1 MIKNGQQ
8 ELELQEHQQDAYNA
22 VQKTYEQGN
31 RAAVVIP
38 TGCGKSF
45 IALKLMEDNRDKNI
59 LFLAPTIAIKNQM
72 YNYIA
77 KYIVGEEPTSE
88 RPAKK
93 IAEEHFPNLVIRSYP
108 SLLKVSDENMEK
120 YHADIIIMD
129 ELHRTGAEKW
139 GEKVNTLLE
148 KNPNA
153 KILGLTATPER
164 MDEQNVIDKL
174 FEGNIS
180 YELTLVEA
188 LRRGIL
194 KSPKYVKCDYALGEY
209 IEGLNEAIDSCSD
222 EKTKREL
229 QEKVEK
235 MRRIVEKAEG
245 IPELFKN
252 NIQKKDGKYIIF
264 CKDKEHMELLQSKVS
279 EWFGE
284 IDSEPEIYSV
294 YSGNTERKNS
304 KTIKEFEESKSE
316 HLKLLFSIDMLN
328 EGVHIEGVSGVI
340 MARPTDSRIVYL
352 QQLGR
357 ALSSDP
363 SGEQTII
370 FDLVNNYVKNNLD
383 AEVNGRDE
391 DISHGNEENTIIG
404 ENGEKSEKS
413 QPGDIDIFKI
423 QGETLK
429 FLELLEEIKEIIN
442 RSTYLK
448 NAEAILEWIKRQ
460 EKPKLPSE
468 VSENEEEKK
477 LGIAWSS
484 IRTNLIN
491 PYKEKTT
498 AEEQEKFREKYP
510 EIDDVLK
517 IIKEIKISTSTHY
530 LNAQRILEWI
540 KSQEEP
546 KMPSEESE
554 NKEERTLKR
563 ALRSIRE
570 RLIKPYEKKTT
581 DEEREEFRE
590 EHPEIDDVLKII
602 KEIKISTA
610 IYYLNAQRILEW
622 IKRQEKPKLPS
633 KHSQNEEEKK
643 LGSAL
648 DSIRTNLI
656 KSYKKKTTA
665 EEREQFKE
673 EHPEID
679 AVLEIIKE
687 IDISTSTQYLNA
699 QAIQKWIKRQEKPK
713 LPSEVSENEEE
724 KKLGLALRGI
734 RSQLIKPYM
743 EKPTAEERE
752 KFREEHPEIDDVLK
766 IIKEIKISTS
776 TQYLNAQAIQE
787 WIKRQEKPKLPSR
800 ESKNKE
806 ERTLGNA
813 LKSIRTRLIKP
824 YMEKTTN
831 EEREKFR
838 EEYPETDAVLEI
850 VSDIDIKYGTKK
862 QKELAEL
869 IKQDLE
875 KRRESD
881 EAKKLEEENG
891 VNYIKYF
898 TKRQKEL
905 VKLIKQYLEKM
916 GSLDEARKLEEQYEQ
931 LVADTKDKDKKNGVD
946 FNGE

>member
-59 LFLAPTIAIKNQM
+59 LFLAPTIAIRNQM

-93 IAEEHFPNLVIRSYP
+93 IAEEHFPNLKIRLYQT
-108 SLLKVSDENMEK
+108 LLKVSDEKMEK

-188 LRRGIL
+188 LRRRIL

-209 IEGLNEAIDSCSD
+209 IEGLKEAIDSCSD
-222 EKTKREL
+222 EKTKSEL
-229 QEKVEK
+229 QKKVEQ
-235 MRRIVEKAEG
+235 MRRIVEEAEG

-264 CKDKEHMELLQSKVS
+264 CKDKEHMELLKSKVS

-284 IDSEPEIYSV
+284 IDSEPETYSV
-294 YSGNTERKNS
+294 YSGETEKENNDNIKN
-304 KTIKEFEESKSE
+304 FETSKSE
-316 HLKLLFSIDMLN
+316 HLKLLFCVDMLN

-383 AEVNGRDE
+383 AEVNGRNE
-391 DISHGNEENTIIG
+391 DISHGNKENTIIG
-404 ENGEKSEKS
+404 EKGEKSEKS
-413 QPGDIDIFKI
+413 QSVDIDIFKI

-429 FLELLEEIKEIIN
+429 FLELLEEINGITG

-460 EKPKLPSE
+460 EKPKLPSAD
-468 VSENEEEKK
+468 SKNEEEKK
-477 LGIAWSS
+477 LRNALNS
-484 IRTNLIN
+484 IRT
-491 PYKEKTT
+491 
-498 AEEQEKFREKYP
+498 
-510 EIDDVLK
+510 
-517 IIKEIKISTSTHY
+517 H
-530 LNAQRILEWI
+530 
-540 KSQEEP
+540 
-546 KMPSEESE
+546 
-554 NKEERTLKR
+554 
-563 ALRSIRE
+563 
-570 RLIKPYEKKTT
+570 LIKPYREKTT
-581 DEEREEFRE
+581 DEEREKFRE
-590 EHPEIDDVLKII
+590 KHPEVDDVRKII
-602 KEIKISTA
+602 KEIDISTA
-610 IYYLNAQRILEW
+610 TYYLNAQRILEW
-622 IKRQEKPKLPS
+622 IKRQENPKKPS
-633 KHSQNEEEKK
+633 KLSENEEEKK
-643 LGSAL
+643 LGNAL
-648 DSIRTNLI
+648 SSIRTYLI
-656 KSYKKKTTA
+656 NPYMEKTTN
-665 EEREQFKE
+665 EEREEFREK
-673 EHPEID
+673 HPEID
-679 AVLEIIKE
+679 DVRKIIKE
-687 IDISTSTQYLNA
+687 IDISTSTHYLNA
-699 QAIQKWIKRQEKPK
+699 QAIQEWIKCQENQKKPYSK
-713 LPSEVSENEEE
+713 SKNEEE
-724 KKLGLALRGI
+724 KKLGTALQNI

-743 EKPTAEERE
+743 EKPTDEERE
-752 KFREEHPEIDDVLK
+752 QFREEH
-766 IIKEIKISTS
+766 
-776 TQYLNAQAIQE
+776 
-787 WIKRQEKPKLPSR
+787 
-800 ESKNKE
+800 
-806 ERTLGNA
+806 
-813 LKSIRTRLIKP
+813 
-824 YMEKTTN
+824 
-831 EEREKFR
+831 
-838 EEYPETDAVLEI
+838 PETDAVLEI

-869 IKQDLE
+869 IKRDLE
-875 KRRESD
+875 KRRE
-881 EAKKLEEENG
+881 
-891 VNYIKYF
+891 
-898 TKRQKEL
+898 
-905 VKLIKQYLEKM
+905 
-916 GSLDEARKLEEQYEQ
+916 LDEARKLEEQYEQ
-931 LVADTKDKDKKNGVD
+931 LVADTKDKKNGVD

>member
-1 MIKNGQQ
+1 MYKWRKHMIKNGQQ

-93 IAEEHFPNLVIRSYP
+93 IAKEHFPNLEIRLYQT
-108 SLLKVSDENMEK
+108 LLKVSDEDMEK

-188 LRRGIL
+188 LRRRIL

-209 IEGLNEAIDSCSD
+209 IEGLKEAIDSCSD
-222 EKTKREL
+222 EKTKSEL
-229 QEKVEK
+229 QKKVEQ
-235 MRRIVEKAEG
+235 MRRIVEEAEG

-284 IDSEPEIYSV
+284 IDSEPETYSV
-294 YSGNTERKNS
+294 YSGKTERKNNED
-304 KTIKEFEESKSE
+304 IKNFETSKSE
-316 HLKLLFSIDMLN
+316 HLKLLFCVDMLN
-328 EGVHIEGVSGVI
+328 EGVHIEGISGVI

-383 AEVNGRDE
+383 AEVNGRNE
-391 DISHGNEENTIIG
+391 DISHGNKENTIIG
-404 ENGEKSEKS
+404 EKGEKSEKS

-429 FLELLEEIKEIIN
+429 FLELLEEIKGITG

-448 NAEAILEWIKRQ
+448 NAEAILEWIKMQ
-460 EKPKLPSE
+460 EKPKLPSPD
-468 VSENEEEKK
+468 SKNEEEKK
-477 LGIAWSS
+477 LFNAWNSMRS
-484 IRTNLIN
+484 HLIN
-491 PYKEKTT
+491 PYK
-498 AEEQEKFREKYP
+498 
-510 EIDDVLK
+510 
-517 IIKEIKISTSTHY
+517 
-530 LNAQRILEWI
+530 
-540 KSQEEP
+540 
-546 KMPSEESE
+546 
-554 NKEERTLKR
+554 
-563 ALRSIRE
+563 
-570 RLIKPYEKKTT
+570 KKTT
-581 DEEREEFRE
+581 EEERENFRE

-602 KEIKISTA
+602 KEIDISTSTQYLNAQRILEWIKRQETPRIPSPNSKNEEEKKLGNAWVGIGKRLINPYKKKTTAEEQEKFREEHPEIDAVLEIIKEIKISTA
-610 IYYLNAQRILEW
+610 TYYLNAQRILEW
-622 IKRQEKPKLPS
+622 IKRQETPRLPS
-633 KHSQNEEEKK
+633 EYSQNEEEKK
-643 LGSAL
+643 LGNVWASMR
-648 DSIRTNLI
+648 SNLI
-656 KSYKKKTTA
+656 NPYKKKTTE

-687 IDISTSTQYLNA
+687 IKISTSAKYLNA
-699 QAIQKWIKRQEKPK
+699 QRI
-713 LPSEVSENEEE
+713 L
-724 KKLGLALRGI
+724 
-734 RSQLIKPYM
+734 
-743 EKPTAEERE
+743 
-752 KFREEHPEIDDVLK
+752 
-766 IIKEIKISTS
+766 
-776 TQYLNAQAIQE
+776 E
-787 WIKRQEKPKLPSR
+787 WIKRQEKPRIPSQH
-800 ESKNKE
+800 SKNE
-806 ERTLGNA
+806 EEKKLGVD
-813 LKSIRTRLIKP
+813 LGSVRGLIRRYRK
-824 YMEKTTN
+824 KTTE
-831 EEREKFR
+831 EEREQFR
-838 EEYPETDAVLEI
+838 EEYPEIDAVLEI

-869 IKQDLE
+869 IKRDLE
-875 KRRESD
+875 KRRE
-881 EAKKLEEENG
+881 
-891 VNYIKYF
+891 
-898 TKRQKEL
+898 
-905 VKLIKQYLEKM
+905 
-916 GSLDEARKLEEQYEQ
+916 LDEARKLEEQYEQ
-931 LVADTKDKDKKNGVD
+931 LVADTKDKKNGVD

>member
-93 IAEEHFPNLVIRSYP
+93 IAKEHFPNLEIRLYQT
-108 SLLKVSDENMEK
+108 LLKVSDEDMEK

-188 LRRGIL
+188 LRRRIL
-194 KSPKYVKCDYALGEY
+194 KSPQYVKCDYALGEY
-209 IEGLNEAIDSCSD
+209 IEGLKEAIDSCSD
-222 EKTKREL
+222 EKTKSEL
-229 QEKVEK
+229 QKKVEQ
-235 MRRIVEKAEG
+235 MRRIVEEAEG

-284 IDSEPEIYSV
+284 IDSKPETYSV
-294 YSGNTERKNS
+294 YSGKTERKNNED
-304 KTIKEFEESKSE
+304 IKKFETSKSE
-316 HLKLLFSIDMLN
+316 HLKLLFCVDMLN
-328 EGVHIEGVSGVI
+328 EGVHIEGISGVI

-383 AEVNGRDE
+383 AEVNGRNE
-391 DISHGNEENTIIG
+391 DISHGNKENTIIG
-404 ENGEKSEKS
+404 EKGEKSEKS

-429 FLELLEEIKEIIN
+429 FLELLEEINGITG

-460 EKPKLPSE
+460 ENPKLPSADSKNEEEKKLRNALNSIRTHLIKPYMEKTTDEEREKFREKHPE
-468 VSENEEEKK
+468 VDDVRKIIKEIDISTATYYLNAQRILEWIKRQENPKKPSKLSENEEEKK
-477 LGIAWSS
+477 LGNALSS
-484 IRTNLIN
+484 IRTYLIN
-491 PYKEKTT
+491 PYMEKTT
-498 AEEQEKFREKYP
+498 NEEREEFREKHP
-510 EIDDVLK
+510 EIDDVRK
-517 IIKEIKISTSTHY
+517 IIKEIDISTSTHY

-540 KSQEEP
+540 K
-546 KMPSEESE
+546 
-554 NKEERTLKR
+554 
-563 ALRSIRE
+563 
-570 RLIKPYEKKTT
+570 
-581 DEEREEFRE
+581 
-590 EHPEIDDVLKII
+590 
-602 KEIKISTA
+602 
-610 IYYLNAQRILEW
+610 
-622 IKRQEKPKLPS
+622 RQEKPRIPS
-633 KHSQNEEEKK
+633 QHSKNEEEKK
-643 LGSAL
+643 LGVDLGSVRGL
-648 DSIRTNLI
+648 IRR
-656 KSYKKKTTA
+656 YRKKTTE
-665 EEREQFKE
+665 EEREQ
-673 EHPEID
+673 
-679 AVLEIIKE
+679 
-687 IDISTSTQYLNA
+687 
-699 QAIQKWIKRQEKPK
+699 
-713 LPSEVSENEEE
+713 
-724 KKLGLALRGI
+724 
-734 RSQLIKPYM
+734 
-743 EKPTAEERE
+743 
-752 KFREEHPEIDDVLK
+752 
-766 IIKEIKISTS
+766 
-776 TQYLNAQAIQE
+776 
-787 WIKRQEKPKLPSR
+787 
-800 ESKNKE
+800 
-806 ERTLGNA
+806 
-813 LKSIRTRLIKP
+813 
-824 YMEKTTN
+824 
-831 EEREKFR
+831 FR
-838 EEYPETDAVLEI
+838 EEYPEIDAVLEI

-869 IKQDLE
+869 IKRDLE
-875 KRRESD
+875 KRRE
-881 EAKKLEEENG
+881 
-891 VNYIKYF
+891 
-898 TKRQKEL
+898 
-905 VKLIKQYLEKM
+905 
-916 GSLDEARKLEEQYEQ
+916 LDEARKLEEQYEQ
-931 LVADTKDKDKKNGVD
+931 LVADTKDKKNGVD

>member
-77 KYIVGEEPTSE
+77 KYIVGEEPNSE

-93 IAEEHFPNLVIRSYP
+93 IAKEHFPNLEIRLYQT
-108 SLLKVSDENMEK
+108 LLKVSDEDMEK

-188 LRRGIL
+188 LRRRIL

-209 IEGLNEAIDSCSD
+209 IEGLKEAIDSCSD
-222 EKTKREL
+222 EKTKSEL
-229 QEKVEK
+229 QKKVEQ
-235 MRRIVEKAEG
+235 MRRIVEEAEG

-284 IDSEPEIYSV
+284 IDSEPETYSV
-294 YSGNTERKNS
+294 YSGKTERKNNED
-304 KTIKEFEESKSE
+304 IKNFETSKSE
-316 HLKLLFSIDMLN
+316 HLKLLFCVDMLN

-383 AEVNGRDE
+383 AEVNGRNE
-391 DISHGNEENTIIG
+391 DISHGNKENTIIG
-404 ENGEKSEKS
+404 EKGEKSEKS

-429 FLELLEEIKEIIN
+429 FLELLEEIKGITG

-448 NAEAILEWIKRQ
+448 NAEAILEWIKMQ
-460 EKPKLPSE
+460 EKPKLPSPD
-468 VSENEEEKK
+468 SKNEEEKK
-477 LGIAWSS
+477 LFNAWNSMRS
-484 IRTNLIN
+484 HLIN
-491 PYKEKTT
+491 PYK
-498 AEEQEKFREKYP
+498 
-510 EIDDVLK
+510 
-517 IIKEIKISTSTHY
+517 
-530 LNAQRILEWI
+530 
-540 KSQEEP
+540 
-546 KMPSEESE
+546 
-554 NKEERTLKR
+554 
-563 ALRSIRE
+563 
-570 RLIKPYEKKTT
+570 KKTT
-581 DEEREEFRE
+581 EEERENFRE

-602 KEIKISTA
+602 KEIDISTSTQ
-610 IYYLNAQRILEW
+610 YLNAQRILEW
-622 IKRQEKPKLPS
+622 IKRQETPRIPS
-633 KHSQNEEEKK
+633 PNSKNEEEKK
-643 LGSAL
+643 LGNAWVG
-648 DSIRTNLI
+648 IGKRLI
-656 KSYKKKTTA
+656 NPYKKKT
-665 EEREQFKE
+665 
-673 EHPEID
+673 
-679 AVLEIIKE
+679 
-687 IDISTSTQYLNA
+687 
-699 QAIQKWIKRQEKPK
+699 
-713 LPSEVSENEEE
+713 
-724 KKLGLALRGI
+724 
-734 RSQLIKPYM
+734 
-743 EKPTAEERE
+743 TAEERE
-752 KFREEHPEIDDVLK
+752 KFREEHPEIDAILE

-787 WIKRQEKPKLPSR
+787 WIKRQEKPKLPSK

-813 LKSIRTRLIKP
+813 LVGIGKRLINP
-824 YMEKTTN
+824 YKKKTTAEEQEKFREEHPEIDAVLEIIKEIKISTATYYLN
-831 EEREKFR
+831 AQRILEWIKRQETPRLPSEYSQNEEEKKLGNVWASMRSNLINPYKKKTTEEEREQFKEEHPEIDAVLEIIKEIKISTSAKYLNAQRILEWIKRQEKPRIPSQHSKNEEEKKLGVDLGSVRGLIRRYRKKTTEEEREQFR
-838 EEYPETDAVLEI
+838 EEYPEIDAVLEI

-869 IKQDLE
+869 IKRDLE
-875 KRRESD
+875 KRRE
-881 EAKKLEEENG
+881 
-891 VNYIKYF
+891 
-898 TKRQKEL
+898 
-905 VKLIKQYLEKM
+905 
-916 GSLDEARKLEEQYEQ
+916 LDEARKLEEQYEQ
-931 LVADTKDKDKKNGVD
+931 LVADTKDKKNGVD

>member
-77 KYIVGEEPTSE
+77 KYIVGEEPNSE

-93 IAEEHFPNLVIRSYP
+93 IAKEHFPNLEIRLYQT
-108 SLLKVSDENMEK
+108 LLKVSDEDMEK

-188 LRRGIL
+188 LRRRIL

-209 IEGLNEAIDSCSD
+209 IEGLKEAIDSCSD
-222 EKTKREL
+222 EKTKSEL
-229 QEKVEK
+229 QKKVEQ
-235 MRRIVEKAEG
+235 MRRIVEEAEG

-284 IDSEPEIYSV
+284 IDSEPETYSV
-294 YSGNTERKNS
+294 YSGKTERKNNED
-304 KTIKEFEESKSE
+304 IKNFETSKSE
-316 HLKLLFSIDMLN
+316 HLKLLFCVDMLN

-383 AEVNGRDE
+383 AEVNGRNE
-391 DISHGNEENTIIG
+391 DISHGNKENTIIG
-404 ENGEKSEKS
+404 EKGEKSEKS
-413 QPGDIDIFKI
+413 QSGDIDIFKI

-429 FLELLEEIKEIIN
+429 FLELLEEINGITG

-460 EKPKLPSE
+460 ENPKLPSADSKNEEEKKLRNALNSIRTHLIKPYMEKTTDEEREKFREKHPE
-468 VSENEEEKK
+468 VDDVRKIIKEIDISTATYYLNAQRILEWIKRQENPKKPSKLSENEEEKK
-477 LGIAWSS
+477 LGNALSS
-484 IRTNLIN
+484 IRTYLIN
-491 PYKEKTT
+491 PYMEKTT
-498 AEEQEKFREKYP
+498 NEEREEFREKHP
-510 EIDDVLK
+510 EIDDVRK
-517 IIKEIKISTSTHY
+517 IIKEINISTSTHY

-540 KSQEEP
+540 KCQENP
-546 KMPSEESE
+546 K
-554 NKEERTLKR
+554 
-563 ALRSIRE
+563 
-570 RLIKPYEKKTT
+570 KPY
-581 DEEREEFRE
+581 
-590 EHPEIDDVLKII
+590 
-602 KEIKISTA
+602 
-610 IYYLNAQRILEW
+610 
-622 IKRQEKPKLPS
+622 S
-633 KHSQNEEEKK
+633 KSKNEEEKK
-643 LGSAL
+643 LGTAL
-648 DSIRTNLI
+648 QN
-656 KSYKKKTTA
+656 
-665 EEREQFKE
+665 
-673 EHPEID
+673 
-679 AVLEIIKE
+679 
-687 IDISTSTQYLNA
+687 
-699 QAIQKWIKRQEKPK
+699 
-713 LPSEVSENEEE
+713 
-724 KKLGLALRGI
+724 I

-743 EKPTAEERE
+743 EKPTDEERE
-752 KFREEHPEIDDVLK
+752 QFREEH
-766 IIKEIKISTS
+766 
-776 TQYLNAQAIQE
+776 
-787 WIKRQEKPKLPSR
+787 
-800 ESKNKE
+800 
-806 ERTLGNA
+806 
-813 LKSIRTRLIKP
+813 
-824 YMEKTTN
+824 
-831 EEREKFR
+831 
-838 EEYPETDAVLEI
+838 PETDAVLEI

-869 IKQDLE
+869 IKRDLE
-875 KRRESD
+875 KRRE
-881 EAKKLEEENG
+881 
-891 VNYIKYF
+891 
-898 TKRQKEL
+898 
-905 VKLIKQYLEKM
+905 
-916 GSLDEARKLEEQYEQ
+916 LDEARKLEEQYEQ
-931 LVADTKDKDKKNGVD
+931 LVADTKDKKNGVD

>member
-59 LFLAPTIAIKNQM
+59 LFLAPTIAIRNQM

-77 KYIVGEEPTSE
+77 KYIVGEEPNSE

-93 IAEEHFPNLVIRSYP
+93 IAKEHFPNLEIRLYQT
-108 SLLKVSDENMEK
+108 LLKVSDEDMEK

-188 LRRGIL
+188 LRRRIL

-209 IEGLNEAIDSCSD
+209 IEGLKEAIDSCSD
-222 EKTKREL
+222 EKTKSEL
-229 QEKVEK
+229 QKKVEQ
-235 MRRIVEKAEG
+235 MRRIVEEAEG

-284 IDSEPEIYSV
+284 IDSEPETYSV
-294 YSGNTERKNS
+294 YSGKTERKNNED
-304 KTIKEFEESKSE
+304 IKNFETSKSE
-316 HLKLLFSIDMLN
+316 HLKLLFCVDMLN

-383 AEVNGRDE
+383 AEVNGRNE
-391 DISHGNEENTIIG
+391 DISHGNKENTIIG

-423 QGETLK
+423 QGKTLDFFK
-429 FLELLEEIKEIIN
+429 LLEEIKGITG

-460 EKPKLPSE
+460 EPPRMPSKL
-468 VSENEEEKK
+468 SENEEEKK
-477 LGIAWSS
+477 LYSAWNNMET
-484 IRTNLIN
+484 RLIK

-498 AEEQEKFREKYP
+498 AEEREQFK
-510 EIDDVLK
+510 
-517 IIKEIKISTSTHY
+517 
-530 LNAQRILEWI
+530 
-540 KSQEEP
+540 
-546 KMPSEESE
+546 
-554 NKEERTLKR
+554 
-563 ALRSIRE
+563 
-570 RLIKPYEKKTT
+570 
-581 DEEREEFRE
+581 E

-602 KEIKISTA
+602 KEIKISIATR
-610 IYYLNAQRILEW
+610 YLNAQRILEW
-622 IKRQEKPKLPS
+622 IKRQEPPRIPS
-633 KHSQNEEEKK
+633 KR
-643 LGSAL
+643 
-648 DSIRTNLI
+648 IR
-656 KSYKKKTTA
+656 K
-665 EEREQFKE
+665 
-673 EHPEID
+673 
-679 AVLEIIKE
+679 
-687 IDISTSTQYLNA
+687 
-699 QAIQKWIKRQEKPK
+699 
-713 LPSEVSENEEE
+713 
-724 KKLGLALRGI
+724 
-734 RSQLIKPYM
+734 
-743 EKPTAEERE
+743 
-752 KFREEHPEIDDVLK
+752 
-766 IIKEIKISTS
+766 
-776 TQYLNAQAIQE
+776 
-787 WIKRQEKPKLPSR
+787 
-800 ESKNKE
+800 
-806 ERTLGNA
+806 
-813 LKSIRTRLIKP
+813 
-824 YMEKTTN
+824 
-831 EEREKFR
+831 
-838 EEYPETDAVLEI
+838 
-850 VSDIDIKYGTKK
+850 
-862 QKELAEL
+862 
-869 IKQDLE
+869 
-875 KRRESD
+875 
-881 EAKKLEEENG
+881 
-891 VNYIKYF
+891 
-898 TKRQKEL
+898 
-905 VKLIKQYLEKM
+905 
-916 GSLDEARKLEEQYEQ
+916 
-931 LVADTKDKDKKNGVD
+931 
-946 FNGE
+946 

>member
-88 RPAKK
+88 RPARI
-93 IAEEHFPNLVIRSYP
+93 IAKEHFPNLEIRLYQT
-108 SLLKVSDENMEK
+108 LLKVSDENMEK

-188 LRRGIL
+188 LRRRIL
-194 KSPKYVKCDYALGEY
+194 KSPQYVKCDYALGEY
-209 IEGLNEAIDSCSD
+209 IEGLKEAIDSCSD
-222 EKTKREL
+222 EKTKSEL
-229 QEKVEK
+229 QKKVEQ
-235 MRRIVEKAEG
+235 MRRIVEEAEG

-284 IDSEPEIYSV
+284 IDSEPETYSV
-294 YSGNTERKNS
+294 YSGKTERKNNED
-304 KTIKEFEESKSE
+304 IKNFETSKSE
-316 HLKLLFSIDMLN
+316 HLKLLFCVDMLN
-328 EGVHIEGVSGVI
+328 EGVHIEGISGVI

-383 AEVNGRDE
+383 AEVNGRNE
-391 DISHGNEENTIIG
+391 DISHGNKENTIIG
-404 ENGEKSEKS
+404 EKGEKSQS
-413 QPGDIDIFKI
+413 VDIDIFKI

-429 FLELLEEIKEIIN
+429 FLELLEEINGITG

-460 EKPKLPSE
+460 ENPKLPSAD
-468 VSENEEEKK
+468 SKNEEEKK
-477 LGIAWSS
+477 LRNALNS
-484 IRTNLIN
+484 IRT
-491 PYKEKTT
+491 
-498 AEEQEKFREKYP
+498 
-510 EIDDVLK
+510 
-517 IIKEIKISTSTHY
+517 H
-530 LNAQRILEWI
+530 
-540 KSQEEP
+540 
-546 KMPSEESE
+546 
-554 NKEERTLKR
+554 
-563 ALRSIRE
+563 
-570 RLIKPYEKKTT
+570 LIKPYMEKTT
-581 DEEREEFRE
+581 DEEREKFRE
-590 EHPEIDDVLKII
+590 KHPEVDDVRKII
-602 KEIKISTA
+602 KEIDISTA
-610 IYYLNAQRILEW
+610 TYYLNAQRILEW
-622 IKRQEKPKLPS
+622 IKRQENPKKPS
-633 KHSQNEEEKK
+633 KLSENEEEKK
-643 LGSAL
+643 LGNAL
-648 DSIRTNLI
+648 SSIRTYLI
-656 KSYKKKTTA
+656 NPYMEKTTN
-665 EEREQFKE
+665 EEREEFREK
-673 EHPEID
+673 HPEID
-679 AVLEIIKE
+679 DVRKIIKE
-687 IDISTSTQYLNA
+687 IDISTSTHYLNA
-699 QAIQKWIKRQEKPK
+699 QRIQEWIKCQENPKKPYSK
-713 LPSEVSENEEE
+713 SKNEEE
-724 KKLGLALRGI
+724 KKLGTALQNI

-743 EKPTAEERE
+743 EKPTDEERE
-752 KFREEHPEIDDVLK
+752 QFREEH
-766 IIKEIKISTS
+766 
-776 TQYLNAQAIQE
+776 
-787 WIKRQEKPKLPSR
+787 
-800 ESKNKE
+800 
-806 ERTLGNA
+806 
-813 LKSIRTRLIKP
+813 
-824 YMEKTTN
+824 
-831 EEREKFR
+831 
-838 EEYPETDAVLEI
+838 PETDAVLEI

-869 IKQDLE
+869 IKRDLE
-875 KRRESD
+875 KRRE
-881 EAKKLEEENG
+881 
-891 VNYIKYF
+891 
-898 TKRQKEL
+898 
-905 VKLIKQYLEKM
+905 
-916 GSLDEARKLEEQYEQ
+916 LDEARKLEEQYEQ
-931 LVADTKDKDKKNGVD
+931 LVADTKDKKNGVD

>member
-45 IALKLMEDNRDKNI
+45 IALKLMKDNKDKNI

-88 RPAKK
+88 RPARI
-93 IAEEHFPNLVIRSYP
+93 IAKEHFPNLEIRLYQT
-108 SLLKVSDENMEK
+108 LLKVSDENMEK

-188 LRRGIL
+188 LRRRIL
-194 KSPKYVKCDYALGEY
+194 KSPQYVKCDYALGEY
-209 IEGLNEAIDSCSD
+209 IEGLKEAIDSCSD
-222 EKTKREL
+222 EKTKSEL
-229 QEKVEK
+229 QKKVEQ
-235 MRRIVEKAEG
+235 MRRIVEEAEG
-245 IPELFKN
+245 IPQLFKN

-284 IDSEPEIYSV
+284 IDSKPETYSV
-294 YSGNTERKNS
+294 YSGKTERKNNED
-304 KTIKEFEESKSE
+304 IKKFETSKSE
-316 HLKLLFSIDMLN
+316 HLKLLFCVDMLN

-383 AEVNGRDE
+383 AEVNGRNE
-391 DISHGNEENTIIG
+391 DISHGNKENTIIG
-404 ENGEKSEKS
+404 EKGEKSEKS
-413 QPGDIDIFKI
+413 QSVDIDIFKI

-429 FLELLEEIKEIIN
+429 FLELLEEINGITG

-460 EKPKLPSE
+460 ENPKLPSADSKNEEEKKLRNALNSIRTHLIKPYMEKTTDEEREKFREKHPE
-468 VSENEEEKK
+468 VDDVRKIIKEIDISTATYYLNAQRILEWIKRQENPKKPSKLSENEEEKK
-477 LGIAWSS
+477 LGNALSS
-484 IRTNLIN
+484 IRTYLIN
-491 PYKEKTT
+491 PYMEKTT
-498 AEEQEKFREKYP
+498 NEEREEFREKHP
-510 EIDDVLK
+510 EIDDVRK
-517 IIKEIKISTSTHY
+517 IIKEIDISTSTHY

-540 KSQEEP
+540 KCQENP
-546 KMPSEESE
+546 K
-554 NKEERTLKR
+554 
-563 ALRSIRE
+563 
-570 RLIKPYEKKTT
+570 KPY
-581 DEEREEFRE
+581 
-590 EHPEIDDVLKII
+590 
-602 KEIKISTA
+602 
-610 IYYLNAQRILEW
+610 
-622 IKRQEKPKLPS
+622 S
-633 KHSQNEEEKK
+633 KSKNEEEKK
-643 LGSAL
+643 LGTAL
-648 DSIRTNLI
+648 QN
-656 KSYKKKTTA
+656 
-665 EEREQFKE
+665 
-673 EHPEID
+673 
-679 AVLEIIKE
+679 
-687 IDISTSTQYLNA
+687 
-699 QAIQKWIKRQEKPK
+699 
-713 LPSEVSENEEE
+713 
-724 KKLGLALRGI
+724 I

-743 EKPTAEERE
+743 EKPTDEERE
-752 KFREEHPEIDDVLK
+752 QFREEH
-766 IIKEIKISTS
+766 
-776 TQYLNAQAIQE
+776 
-787 WIKRQEKPKLPSR
+787 
-800 ESKNKE
+800 
-806 ERTLGNA
+806 
-813 LKSIRTRLIKP
+813 
-824 YMEKTTN
+824 
-831 EEREKFR
+831 
-838 EEYPETDAVLEI
+838 PETDAVLEI

-869 IKQDLE
+869 IKRDLE
-875 KRRESD
+875 KRRE
-881 EAKKLEEENG
+881 
-891 VNYIKYF
+891 
-898 TKRQKEL
+898 
-905 VKLIKQYLEKM
+905 
-916 GSLDEARKLEEQYEQ
+916 LDEARKLEEQYEQ

>member
-8 ELELQEHQQDAYNA
+8 ELELQEHQQDAYTA

-93 IAEEHFPNLVIRSYP
+93 IAKEHFPNLEIRLYQT
-108 SLLKVSDENMEK
+108 LLKVSDEDMEK

-188 LRRGIL
+188 LRRRIL

-209 IEGLNEAIDSCSD
+209 IEGLKEAIDSCSD
-222 EKTKREL
+222 EKTKSEL
-229 QEKVEK
+229 QKKVEQ
-235 MRRIVEKAEG
+235 MRRIVEEAEG

-284 IDSEPEIYSV
+284 IDSEPETYSV
-294 YSGNTERKNS
+294 YSGKTERKNNED
-304 KTIKEFEESKSE
+304 IKNFETSKSE
-316 HLKLLFSIDMLN
+316 HLKLLFCVDMLN

-383 AEVNGRDE
+383 AEVNGRNE
-391 DISHGNEENTIIG
+391 DISHGNKENTIIG
-404 ENGEKSEKS
+404 EKGEKSEKS

-429 FLELLEEIKEIIN
+429 FLELLEEIKGITG

-448 NAEAILEWIKRQ
+448 NAEAILEWIKMQ
-460 EKPKLPSE
+460 EKPKLPSPD
-468 VSENEEEKK
+468 SKNEEEKK
-477 LGIAWSS
+477 LFNAWNSMRS
-484 IRTNLIN
+484 HLIN
-491 PYKEKTT
+491 PYK
-498 AEEQEKFREKYP
+498 
-510 EIDDVLK
+510 
-517 IIKEIKISTSTHY
+517 
-530 LNAQRILEWI
+530 
-540 KSQEEP
+540 
-546 KMPSEESE
+546 
-554 NKEERTLKR
+554 
-563 ALRSIRE
+563 
-570 RLIKPYEKKTT
+570 KKTT
-581 DEEREEFRE
+581 EEERENFRE

-602 KEIKISTA
+602 KEI
-610 IYYLNAQRILEW
+610 
-622 IKRQEKPKLPS
+622 
-633 KHSQNEEEKK
+633 
-643 LGSAL
+643 
-648 DSIRTNLI
+648 D
-656 KSYKKKTTA
+656 
-665 EEREQFKE
+665 
-673 EHPEID
+673 
-679 AVLEIIKE
+679 
-687 IDISTSTQYLNA
+687 
-699 QAIQKWIKRQEKPK
+699 
-713 LPSEVSENEEE
+713 
-724 KKLGLALRGI
+724 
-734 RSQLIKPYM
+734 
-743 EKPTAEERE
+743 
-752 KFREEHPEIDDVLK
+752 
-766 IIKEIKISTS
+766 ISTS

-787 WIKRQEKPKLPSR
+787 WIKRQEKPKLPSK

-813 LKSIRTRLIKP
+813 LVGIGKRLINP
-824 YMEKTTN
+824 YKKKTTAEEQEKFREEHPEIDAVLEIIKEIKISTATYYLN
-831 EEREKFR
+831 AQRILEWIKRQETPRLPSEYSQNEEEKKLGNVWASMRSNLINPYKKKTTEEEREQFKEEHPEIDAVLEIIKEIKISTSAKYLNAQRILEWIKRQEKPRIPSQHSKNEEEKKLGVDLGSVRGLIRRYRKKTTEEEREQFR
-838 EEYPETDAVLEI
+838 EEYPEIDAVLEI

-869 IKQDLE
+869 IKRDLE
-875 KRRESD
+875 KRRE
-881 EAKKLEEENG
+881 
-891 VNYIKYF
+891 
-898 TKRQKEL
+898 
-905 VKLIKQYLEKM
+905 
-916 GSLDEARKLEEQYEQ
+916 LDEARKLEEQYEQ
-931 LVADTKDKDKKNGVD
+931 LVADTKDKKNGVD

>member
-8 ELELQEHQQDAYNA
+8 ELELQEHQQDAYTA

-93 IAEEHFPNLVIRSYP
+93 IAEEHFPNLKIRLYQT
-108 SLLKVSDENMEK
+108 LLKVSDEKMEK

-188 LRRGIL
+188 LRRRIL

-209 IEGLNEAIDSCSD
+209 IEGLKEAIDSCSD
-222 EKTKREL
+222 EKTKSEL
-229 QEKVEK
+229 QKKVEQ
-235 MRRIVEKAEG
+235 MRRIVEEAEG

-284 IDSEPEIYSV
+284 IDSKPETYSV
-294 YSGNTERKNS
+294 YSGKTERKNNED
-304 KTIKEFEESKSE
+304 IKKFETSKSE
-316 HLKLLFSIDMLN
+316 HLKLLFCVDMLN

-383 AEVNGRDE
+383 AEVNGRNE
-391 DISHGNEENTIIG
+391 DISHGNKENTIIG
-404 ENGEKSEKS
+404 EKGEKSEKS
-413 QPGDIDIFKI
+413 QSGDIDIFKI

-429 FLELLEEIKEIIN
+429 FLELLEEINGITG

-460 EKPKLPSE
+460 ENPKLPSADSKNEEEKKLRNALNSIRTHLIKPYMEKTTDEEREKFREKHPE
-468 VSENEEEKK
+468 VDDVRKIIKEIDISTATYYLNAQRILEWIKRQENPKKPSKLSENEEEKK
-477 LGIAWSS
+477 LGNALSS
-484 IRTNLIN
+484 IRTYLIN
-491 PYKEKTT
+491 PYMEKTT
-498 AEEQEKFREKYP
+498 NEEREEFREKHP
-510 EIDDVLK
+510 EIDDVRK
-517 IIKEIKISTSTHY
+517 IIKEIDISTSTHY

-540 KSQEEP
+540 KSQEKP
-546 KMPSEESE
+546 RKPSAKSK
-554 NKEERTLKR
+554 NK
-563 ALRSIRE
+563 
-570 RLIKPYEKKTT
+570 
-581 DEEREEFRE
+581 
-590 EHPEIDDVLKII
+590 
-602 KEIKISTA
+602 
-610 IYYLNAQRILEW
+610 
-622 IKRQEKPKLPS
+622 
-633 KHSQNEEEKK
+633 EEKK
-643 LGSAL
+643 LGDAL
-648 DSIRTNLI
+648 QRI
-656 KSYKKKTTA
+656 K
-665 EEREQFKE
+665 
-673 EHPEID
+673 
-679 AVLEIIKE
+679 
-687 IDISTSTQYLNA
+687 
-699 QAIQKWIKRQEKPK
+699 
-713 LPSEVSENEEE
+713 
-724 KKLGLALRGI
+724 
-734 RSQLIKPYM
+734 SQLIKPYM
-743 EKPTAEERE
+743 EKPTDEERE
-752 KFREEHPEIDDVLK
+752 QFREEH
-766 IIKEIKISTS
+766 
-776 TQYLNAQAIQE
+776 
-787 WIKRQEKPKLPSR
+787 
-800 ESKNKE
+800 
-806 ERTLGNA
+806 
-813 LKSIRTRLIKP
+813 
-824 YMEKTTN
+824 
-831 EEREKFR
+831 
-838 EEYPETDAVLEI
+838 PETDAVLEI

-869 IKQDLE
+869 IKRDLE
-875 KRRESD
+875 KRRE
-881 EAKKLEEENG
+881 
-891 VNYIKYF
+891 
-898 TKRQKEL
+898 
-905 VKLIKQYLEKM
+905 
-916 GSLDEARKLEEQYEQ
+916 LDEARKLEEQYEQ
-931 LVADTKDKDKKNGVD
+931 LVADTKDKKNGVD

>member
-1 MIKNGQQ
+1 MYKWRKHMIKNGQQ

-45 IALKLMEDNRDKNI
+45 IALKLMKDNKDKNI

-93 IAEEHFPNLVIRSYP
+93 IAKEHFPNLEIRLYQT
-108 SLLKVSDENMEK
+108 LLKVSDENMEK

-188 LRRGIL
+188 LRRRIL

-209 IEGLNEAIDSCSD
+209 IEGLKEAIDSCSD
-222 EKTKREL
+222 EKTKSEL
-229 QEKVEK
+229 QKKVEQ
-235 MRRIVEKAEG
+235 MRRIVEEAEG

-284 IDSEPEIYSV
+284 IDSEPETYSV
-294 YSGNTERKNS
+294 YSGKTERKNNED
-304 KTIKEFEESKSE
+304 IKNFETSKSE
-316 HLKLLFSIDMLN
+316 HLKLLFCVDMLN

-383 AEVNGRDE
+383 AEVNGRNE
-391 DISHGNEENTIIG
+391 DISHGNKENTIIG
-404 ENGEKSEKS
+404 EKGEKSEKS

-429 FLELLEEIKEIIN
+429 FLELLEEIKGITG

-460 EKPKLPSE
+460 ENPKLPSADSKNEEEKKLRNALNSIRTHLIKPYMEKTTDEEREKFREKHPE
-468 VSENEEEKK
+468 VDDVRKIIKEIDISTATYYLNAQRILEWIKRQENPKKPSKLSENEEEKK
-477 LGIAWSS
+477 LGNALSS
-484 IRTNLIN
+484 IRTYLIN
-491 PYKEKTT
+491 PYMEKTT
-498 AEEQEKFREKYP
+498 NEEREEFREKHP
-510 EIDDVLK
+510 EIDDVRK
-517 IIKEIKISTSTHY
+517 IIKEIDISTSTHY

-540 KSQEEP
+540 KCQENP
-546 KMPSEESE
+546 K
-554 NKEERTLKR
+554 
-563 ALRSIRE
+563 
-570 RLIKPYEKKTT
+570 KPY
-581 DEEREEFRE
+581 
-590 EHPEIDDVLKII
+590 
-602 KEIKISTA
+602 
-610 IYYLNAQRILEW
+610 
-622 IKRQEKPKLPS
+622 S
-633 KHSQNEEEKK
+633 KSKNEEEKK
-643 LGSAL
+643 LGTAL
-648 DSIRTNLI
+648 QN
-656 KSYKKKTTA
+656 
-665 EEREQFKE
+665 
-673 EHPEID
+673 
-679 AVLEIIKE
+679 
-687 IDISTSTQYLNA
+687 
-699 QAIQKWIKRQEKPK
+699 
-713 LPSEVSENEEE
+713 
-724 KKLGLALRGI
+724 I

-743 EKPTAEERE
+743 EKPTDEERE
-752 KFREEHPEIDDVLK
+752 QFREEH
-766 IIKEIKISTS
+766 
-776 TQYLNAQAIQE
+776 
-787 WIKRQEKPKLPSR
+787 
-800 ESKNKE
+800 
-806 ERTLGNA
+806 
-813 LKSIRTRLIKP
+813 
-824 YMEKTTN
+824 
-831 EEREKFR
+831 
-838 EEYPETDAVLEI
+838 PETDAVLEI

-869 IKQDLE
+869 IKRDLE
-875 KRRESD
+875 KRRE
-881 EAKKLEEENG
+881 
-891 VNYIKYF
+891 
-898 TKRQKEL
+898 
-905 VKLIKQYLEKM
+905 
-916 GSLDEARKLEEQYEQ
+916 LDEARKLEEQYEQ
-931 LVADTKDKDKKNGVD
+931 LVADTKDKKNGVD

>member
-8 ELELQEHQQDAYNA
+8 ELELQEHQQDAYTA

-59 LFLAPTIAIKNQM
+59 LFLAPTIAIRNQM

-77 KYIVGEEPTSE
+77 KYIVGEEPNSE

-93 IAEEHFPNLVIRSYP
+93 IAKEHFPNLEIRLYQT
-108 SLLKVSDENMEK
+108 LLKVSDEDMEK

-188 LRRGIL
+188 LRRRIL

-209 IEGLNEAIDSCSD
+209 IEGLKEAIDSCSD
-222 EKTKREL
+222 EKTKSEL
-229 QEKVEK
+229 QKKVEQ
-235 MRRIVEKAEG
+235 MRRIVEEAEG

-284 IDSEPEIYSV
+284 IDSEPETYSV
-294 YSGNTERKNS
+294 YSGKTERKNNED
-304 KTIKEFEESKSE
+304 IKNFETSKSE
-316 HLKLLFSIDMLN
+316 HLKLLFCVDMLN

-383 AEVNGRDE
+383 AEVNGRNE
-391 DISHGNEENTIIG
+391 DISHGNKENTIIG
-404 ENGEKSEKS
+404 EKGEKSEKS
-413 QPGDIDIFKI
+413 QSGDIDIFKI

-429 FLELLEEIKEIIN
+429 FLELLEEINGITG

-460 EKPKLPSE
+460 ENPKLPSADSKNEEEKKLRNALNSIRTHLIKPYMEKTTDEEREKFREKHPE
-468 VSENEEEKK
+468 VDDVRKIIKEIDISTATYYLNAQRILEWIKRQENPKKPSKLSENEEEKK
-477 LGIAWSS
+477 LGNALSS
-484 IRTNLIN
+484 IRTYLIN
-491 PYKEKTT
+491 PYMEKTT
-498 AEEQEKFREKYP
+498 NEEREEFREKHP
-510 EIDDVLK
+510 EIDDVRK
-517 IIKEIKISTSTHY
+517 IIKEINISTSTHY

-540 KSQEEP
+540 KCQENP
-546 KMPSEESE
+546 K
-554 NKEERTLKR
+554 
-563 ALRSIRE
+563 
-570 RLIKPYEKKTT
+570 KPY
-581 DEEREEFRE
+581 
-590 EHPEIDDVLKII
+590 
-602 KEIKISTA
+602 
-610 IYYLNAQRILEW
+610 
-622 IKRQEKPKLPS
+622 S
-633 KHSQNEEEKK
+633 KSKNEEEKK
-643 LGSAL
+643 LGTAL
-648 DSIRTNLI
+648 QN
-656 KSYKKKTTA
+656 
-665 EEREQFKE
+665 
-673 EHPEID
+673 
-679 AVLEIIKE
+679 
-687 IDISTSTQYLNA
+687 
-699 QAIQKWIKRQEKPK
+699 
-713 LPSEVSENEEE
+713 
-724 KKLGLALRGI
+724 I

-743 EKPTAEERE
+743 EKPTDEERE
-752 KFREEHPEIDDVLK
+752 QFREEH
-766 IIKEIKISTS
+766 
-776 TQYLNAQAIQE
+776 
-787 WIKRQEKPKLPSR
+787 
-800 ESKNKE
+800 
-806 ERTLGNA
+806 
-813 LKSIRTRLIKP
+813 
-824 YMEKTTN
+824 
-831 EEREKFR
+831 
-838 EEYPETDAVLEI
+838 PETDAVLEI

-869 IKQDLE
+869 IKRDLE
-875 KRRESD
+875 KRRE
-881 EAKKLEEENG
+881 
-891 VNYIKYF
+891 
-898 TKRQKEL
+898 
-905 VKLIKQYLEKM
+905 
-916 GSLDEARKLEEQYEQ
+916 LDEARKLEEQYEQ

>member
-93 IAEEHFPNLVIRSYP
+93 IAKEHFPNLEIRLYQT
-108 SLLKVSDENMEK
+108 LLKVSDEDMEK

-188 LRRGIL
+188 LRRRIL

-209 IEGLNEAIDSCSD
+209 IEGLKEAIDSCSD
-222 EKTKREL
+222 EKTKSEL
-229 QEKVEK
+229 QKKVEQ
-235 MRRIVEKAEG
+235 MRRIVEEAEG

-284 IDSEPEIYSV
+284 IDSKPETYSV
-294 YSGNTERKNS
+294 YSGKTERKNNED
-304 KTIKEFEESKSE
+304 IKKFETSKSE
-316 HLKLLFSIDMLN
+316 HLKLLFCVDMLN

-383 AEVNGRDE
+383 AEVNGRNE
-391 DISHGNEENTIIG
+391 DISHGNKENTIIG
-404 ENGEKSEKS
+404 EKGEKSEKS
-413 QPGDIDIFKI
+413 QSVDIDIFKI

-429 FLELLEEIKEIIN
+429 FLELLEEINGITG

-460 EKPKLPSE
+460 ENPKLPSADSKNEEEKKLRNALNSIRTHLIKPYMEKTTDEEREKFREKHPE
-468 VSENEEEKK
+468 VDDVRKIIKEIDISTATYYLNAQRILEWIKRQENPKKPSKLSENEEEKK
-477 LGIAWSS
+477 LGNALSS
-484 IRTNLIN
+484 IRTYLIN
-491 PYKEKTT
+491 PYMEKTT
-498 AEEQEKFREKYP
+498 NEEREEFREKHP
-510 EIDDVLK
+510 EIDDVRK
-517 IIKEIKISTSTHY
+517 IIKEIDISTSTHY

-540 KSQEEP
+540 KCQENP
-546 KMPSEESE
+546 K
-554 NKEERTLKR
+554 
-563 ALRSIRE
+563 
-570 RLIKPYEKKTT
+570 KPY
-581 DEEREEFRE
+581 
-590 EHPEIDDVLKII
+590 
-602 KEIKISTA
+602 
-610 IYYLNAQRILEW
+610 
-622 IKRQEKPKLPS
+622 S
-633 KHSQNEEEKK
+633 KSKNEEEKK
-643 LGSAL
+643 LGTAL
-648 DSIRTNLI
+648 QN
-656 KSYKKKTTA
+656 
-665 EEREQFKE
+665 
-673 EHPEID
+673 
-679 AVLEIIKE
+679 
-687 IDISTSTQYLNA
+687 
-699 QAIQKWIKRQEKPK
+699 
-713 LPSEVSENEEE
+713 
-724 KKLGLALRGI
+724 I

-743 EKPTAEERE
+743 EKPTDEERE
-752 KFREEHPEIDDVLK
+752 QFREEH
-766 IIKEIKISTS
+766 
-776 TQYLNAQAIQE
+776 
-787 WIKRQEKPKLPSR
+787 
-800 ESKNKE
+800 
-806 ERTLGNA
+806 
-813 LKSIRTRLIKP
+813 
-824 YMEKTTN
+824 
-831 EEREKFR
+831 
-838 EEYPETDAVLEI
+838 PETDAVLEI

-869 IKQDLE
+869 IKRDLE
-875 KRRESD
+875 KRRE
-881 EAKKLEEENG
+881 
-891 VNYIKYF
+891 
-898 TKRQKEL
+898 
-905 VKLIKQYLEKM
+905 
-916 GSLDEARKLEEQYEQ
+916 LDEARKLEEQYEQ
-931 LVADTKDKDKKNGVD
+931 LVADTKDKKNGVD

>member
-93 IAEEHFPNLVIRSYP
+93 IAKEHFPNLEIRLYQT
-108 SLLKVSDENMEK
+108 LLKVSDEDMEK

-188 LRRGIL
+188 LRRRIL

-209 IEGLNEAIDSCSD
+209 IEGLKEAIDSCSD
-222 EKTKREL
+222 EKTKSEL
-229 QEKVEK
+229 QKKVEQ
-235 MRRIVEKAEG
+235 MRRIVEEAEG

-284 IDSEPEIYSV
+284 IDSEPETYSV
-294 YSGNTERKNS
+294 YSGKTERKNNED
-304 KTIKEFEESKSE
+304 IKNFETSKSE
-316 HLKLLFSIDMLN
+316 HLKLLFCVDMLN

-383 AEVNGRDE
+383 AEVNGRNE
-391 DISHGNEENTIIG
+391 DISHGNKENTIIG
-404 ENGEKSEKS
+404 EKGEKSEKS

-429 FLELLEEIKEIIN
+429 FLELLEEIKGITG

-448 NAEAILEWIKRQ
+448 NAEAILEWIKMQ
-460 EKPKLPSE
+460 EKPKLPSPD
-468 VSENEEEKK
+468 SKNEEEKK
-477 LGIAWSS
+477 LFNAWNSMRS
-484 IRTNLIN
+484 HLIN
-491 PYKEKTT
+491 PYK
-498 AEEQEKFREKYP
+498 
-510 EIDDVLK
+510 
-517 IIKEIKISTSTHY
+517 
-530 LNAQRILEWI
+530 
-540 KSQEEP
+540 
-546 KMPSEESE
+546 
-554 NKEERTLKR
+554 
-563 ALRSIRE
+563 
-570 RLIKPYEKKTT
+570 KKTT
-581 DEEREEFRE
+581 EEERENFRE

-602 KEIKISTA
+602 KEI
-610 IYYLNAQRILEW
+610 
-622 IKRQEKPKLPS
+622 
-633 KHSQNEEEKK
+633 
-643 LGSAL
+643 
-648 DSIRTNLI
+648 D
-656 KSYKKKTTA
+656 
-665 EEREQFKE
+665 
-673 EHPEID
+673 
-679 AVLEIIKE
+679 
-687 IDISTSTQYLNA
+687 
-699 QAIQKWIKRQEKPK
+699 
-713 LPSEVSENEEE
+713 
-724 KKLGLALRGI
+724 
-734 RSQLIKPYM
+734 
-743 EKPTAEERE
+743 
-752 KFREEHPEIDDVLK
+752 
-766 IIKEIKISTS
+766 ISTS

-787 WIKRQEKPKLPSR
+787 WIKRQEKPKLPSK

-813 LKSIRTRLIKP
+813 LVGIGKRLINP
-824 YMEKTTN
+824 YKKKTTA

-838 EEYPETDAVLEI
+838 EEHPEIDAVLEIIKEIKISTATYYLNAQRILEWIKRQETPRLPSEYSQNEEEKKLGNVWASMRSNLINPYKKKTTEEEREQFKEEHPEIDAVLEIIKEIKISTSAKYLNAQRILEWIKRQEKPRIPSQHSKNEEEKKLGVDLGSVRGLIRRYRKKTTEEEREQFREEYPEIDAVLEI

-869 IKQDLE
+869 IKRDLE
-875 KRRESD
+875 KRRE
-881 EAKKLEEENG
+881 
-891 VNYIKYF
+891 
-898 TKRQKEL
+898 
-905 VKLIKQYLEKM
+905 
-916 GSLDEARKLEEQYEQ
+916 LDEARKLEEQYEQ
-931 LVADTKDKDKKNGVD
+931 LVADTKDKKNGVD

>member
-59 LFLAPTIAIKNQM
+59 LFLAPTIAIRNQM

-93 IAEEHFPNLVIRSYP
+93 IAEEHFPNLKIRLYQT
-108 SLLKVSDENMEK
+108 LLKVSDEKMEK

-188 LRRGIL
+188 LRRRIL

-209 IEGLNEAIDSCSD
+209 IEGLKEAIDSCSD
-222 EKTKREL
+222 EKTKSEL
-229 QEKVEK
+229 QKKVEQ
-235 MRRIVEKAEG
+235 MRRIVEEAEG

-284 IDSEPEIYSV
+284 IDSEPETYSV
-294 YSGNTERKNS
+294 YSGETEKENNDNIKN
-304 KTIKEFEESKSE
+304 FETSKSE
-316 HLKLLFSIDMLN
+316 HLKLLFCVDMLN

-383 AEVNGRDE
+383 AEVNGRNE
-391 DISHGNEENTIIG
+391 DISHGNKENTIIG
-404 ENGEKSEKS
+404 EKGEKSEKS
-413 QPGDIDIFKI
+413 QSGDIDIFKI

-429 FLELLEEIKEIIN
+429 FLELLEEINGITG

-460 EKPKLPSE
+460 ENPKLPSADSKNEEEKKLRNALNSIRTHLIKPYMEKTTDEEREKFREKHPE
-468 VSENEEEKK
+468 VDDVRKIIKEIDISTATYYLNAQRILEWIKRQENPKKPSKLSENEEEKK
-477 LGIAWSS
+477 LGNALSS
-484 IRTNLIN
+484 IRTYLIN
-491 PYKEKTT
+491 PYMEKTT
-498 AEEQEKFREKYP
+498 NEEREEFREKHP
-510 EIDDVLK
+510 EIDDVRK
-517 IIKEIKISTSTHY
+517 IIKEIDISTSTHY

-540 KSQEEP
+540 KCQENP
-546 KMPSEESE
+546 K
-554 NKEERTLKR
+554 
-563 ALRSIRE
+563 
-570 RLIKPYEKKTT
+570 KPY
-581 DEEREEFRE
+581 
-590 EHPEIDDVLKII
+590 
-602 KEIKISTA
+602 
-610 IYYLNAQRILEW
+610 
-622 IKRQEKPKLPS
+622 S
-633 KHSQNEEEKK
+633 KSKNEEEKK
-643 LGSAL
+643 LGTAL
-648 DSIRTNLI
+648 QN
-656 KSYKKKTTA
+656 
-665 EEREQFKE
+665 
-673 EHPEID
+673 
-679 AVLEIIKE
+679 
-687 IDISTSTQYLNA
+687 
-699 QAIQKWIKRQEKPK
+699 
-713 LPSEVSENEEE
+713 
-724 KKLGLALRGI
+724 I

-743 EKPTAEERE
+743 EKPTDEERE
-752 KFREEHPEIDDVLK
+752 QFREEH
-766 IIKEIKISTS
+766 
-776 TQYLNAQAIQE
+776 
-787 WIKRQEKPKLPSR
+787 
-800 ESKNKE
+800 
-806 ERTLGNA
+806 
-813 LKSIRTRLIKP
+813 
-824 YMEKTTN
+824 
-831 EEREKFR
+831 
-838 EEYPETDAVLEI
+838 PETDAVLEI

-869 IKQDLE
+869 IKRDLE
-875 KRRESD
+875 KRRE
-881 EAKKLEEENG
+881 
-891 VNYIKYF
+891 
-898 TKRQKEL
+898 
-905 VKLIKQYLEKM
+905 
-916 GSLDEARKLEEQYEQ
+916 LDEARKLEEQYEQ

>member
-8 ELELQEHQQDAYNA
+8 ELELQEHQQDAYTA

-88 RPAKK
+88 RPARI
-93 IAEEHFPNLVIRSYP
+93 IAKEHFPNLEIRLYQT
-108 SLLKVSDENMEK
+108 LLKVSDENMEK

-188 LRRGIL
+188 LRRRIL
-194 KSPKYVKCDYALGEY
+194 KSPQYVKCDYALGEY
-209 IEGLNEAIDSCSD
+209 IEGLKEAIDSCSD
-222 EKTKREL
+222 EKTKSEL
-229 QEKVEK
+229 QKKVEQ
-235 MRRIVEKAEG
+235 MRRIVEEAEG

-284 IDSEPEIYSV
+284 IDSEPETYSV
-294 YSGNTERKNS
+294 YSGETEKENNDNIKN
-304 KTIKEFEESKSE
+304 FETSKSE
-316 HLKLLFSIDMLN
+316 HLKLLFCVDMLN

-383 AEVNGRDE
+383 AEVNGRNE
-391 DISHGNEENTIIG
+391 DISHGNKENTIIG
-404 ENGEKSEKS
+404 EKGEKSEKS
-413 QPGDIDIFKI
+413 QSGDIDIFKI

-429 FLELLEEIKEIIN
+429 FLELLEEINGITG

-460 EKPKLPSE
+460 ENPKLPSADSKNEEEKKLRNALNSIRTHLIKPYMEKTTDEEREKFREKHPE
-468 VSENEEEKK
+468 VDDVRKIIKEIDISTATYYLNAQRILEWIKRQENPKKPSKLSENEEEKK
-477 LGIAWSS
+477 LGNALSS
-484 IRTNLIN
+484 IRTYLIN
-491 PYKEKTT
+491 PYMEKTT
-498 AEEQEKFREKYP
+498 NEEREEFREKHP
-510 EIDDVLK
+510 EIDDVRK
-517 IIKEIKISTSTHY
+517 IIKEIDISTSTHY

-540 KSQEEP
+540 KCQENP
-546 KMPSEESE
+546 K
-554 NKEERTLKR
+554 
-563 ALRSIRE
+563 
-570 RLIKPYEKKTT
+570 KPY
-581 DEEREEFRE
+581 
-590 EHPEIDDVLKII
+590 
-602 KEIKISTA
+602 
-610 IYYLNAQRILEW
+610 
-622 IKRQEKPKLPS
+622 S
-633 KHSQNEEEKK
+633 KSKNEEEKK
-643 LGSAL
+643 LGTAL
-648 DSIRTNLI
+648 QN
-656 KSYKKKTTA
+656 
-665 EEREQFKE
+665 
-673 EHPEID
+673 
-679 AVLEIIKE
+679 
-687 IDISTSTQYLNA
+687 
-699 QAIQKWIKRQEKPK
+699 
-713 LPSEVSENEEE
+713 
-724 KKLGLALRGI
+724 I

-743 EKPTAEERE
+743 EKPTDEERE
-752 KFREEHPEIDDVLK
+752 QFREEH
-766 IIKEIKISTS
+766 
-776 TQYLNAQAIQE
+776 
-787 WIKRQEKPKLPSR
+787 
-800 ESKNKE
+800 
-806 ERTLGNA
+806 
-813 LKSIRTRLIKP
+813 
-824 YMEKTTN
+824 
-831 EEREKFR
+831 
-838 EEYPETDAVLEI
+838 PETDAVLEI

-869 IKQDLE
+869 IKRDLE
-875 KRRESD
+875 KRRE
-881 EAKKLEEENG
+881 
-891 VNYIKYF
+891 
-898 TKRQKEL
+898 
-905 VKLIKQYLEKM
+905 
-916 GSLDEARKLEEQYEQ
+916 LDEARKLEEQYEQ

>member
-45 IALKLMEDNRDKNI
+45 IALKLMKDNKDKNI

-88 RPAKK
+88 RPARI
-93 IAEEHFPNLVIRSYP
+93 IAKEHFPNLEIRLYQT
-108 SLLKVSDENMEK
+108 LLKVSDEDMEK

-188 LRRGIL
+188 LRRRIL
-194 KSPKYVKCDYALGEY
+194 KSPQYVKCDYALGEY
-209 IEGLNEAIDSCSD
+209 IEGLKEAIDSCSD
-222 EKTKREL
+222 EKTKSEL
-229 QEKVEK
+229 QKKVEQ
-235 MRRIVEKAEG
+235 MRRIVEEAEG

-284 IDSEPEIYSV
+284 IDSEPETYSV
-294 YSGNTERKNS
+294 YSGKTERKNNED
-304 KTIKEFEESKSE
+304 IKNFETSKSE
-316 HLKLLFSIDMLN
+316 HLKLLFCVDMLN

-383 AEVNGRDE
+383 AEVNGRNE
-391 DISHGNEENTIIG
+391 DISHGNKENTIIG
-404 ENGEKSEKS
+404 EKGEKSEKS
-413 QPGDIDIFKI
+413 QSVDIDIFKI

-429 FLELLEEIKEIIN
+429 FLELLEEINGITG

-460 EKPKLPSE
+460 ENPKLPSADSKNEEEKKLRNALNSIRTHLIKPYMEKTTDEEREKFREKHPE
-468 VSENEEEKK
+468 VDDVRKIIKEIDISTATYYLNAQRILEWIKRQENPKKPSKLSENEEEKK
-477 LGIAWSS
+477 LGNALSS
-484 IRTNLIN
+484 IRTYLIN
-491 PYKEKTT
+491 PYMEKTT
-498 AEEQEKFREKYP
+498 NEEREEFREKHP
-510 EIDDVLK
+510 EIDDVRK
-517 IIKEIKISTSTHY
+517 IIKEIDISTSTHY

-540 KSQEEP
+540 KCQENP
-546 KMPSEESE
+546 K
-554 NKEERTLKR
+554 
-563 ALRSIRE
+563 
-570 RLIKPYEKKTT
+570 KPY
-581 DEEREEFRE
+581 
-590 EHPEIDDVLKII
+590 
-602 KEIKISTA
+602 
-610 IYYLNAQRILEW
+610 
-622 IKRQEKPKLPS
+622 S
-633 KHSQNEEEKK
+633 KSKNEEEKK
-643 LGSAL
+643 LGTAL
-648 DSIRTNLI
+648 QN
-656 KSYKKKTTA
+656 
-665 EEREQFKE
+665 
-673 EHPEID
+673 
-679 AVLEIIKE
+679 
-687 IDISTSTQYLNA
+687 
-699 QAIQKWIKRQEKPK
+699 
-713 LPSEVSENEEE
+713 
-724 KKLGLALRGI
+724 I

-743 EKPTAEERE
+743 EKPTDEERE
-752 KFREEHPEIDDVLK
+752 QFREEH
-766 IIKEIKISTS
+766 
-776 TQYLNAQAIQE
+776 
-787 WIKRQEKPKLPSR
+787 
-800 ESKNKE
+800 
-806 ERTLGNA
+806 
-813 LKSIRTRLIKP
+813 
-824 YMEKTTN
+824 
-831 EEREKFR
+831 
-838 EEYPETDAVLEI
+838 PETDAVLEI

-869 IKQDLE
+869 IKRDLE
-875 KRRESD
+875 KRRE
-881 EAKKLEEENG
+881 
-891 VNYIKYF
+891 
-898 TKRQKEL
+898 
-905 VKLIKQYLEKM
+905 
-916 GSLDEARKLEEQYEQ
+916 LDEARKLEEQYEQ
-931 LVADTKDKDKKNGVD
+931 LVADTKDKKNGVD

>member
-1 MIKNGQQ
+1 MIKNRQQ

-59 LFLAPTIAIKNQM
+59 LFLAPTIAIRNQM

-77 KYIVGEEPTSE
+77 KYIVGEEPNSE

-93 IAEEHFPNLVIRSYP
+93 IAKEHFPNLEIRLYQT
-108 SLLKVSDENMEK
+108 LLKVSDENMEK

-188 LRRGIL
+188 LRRRIL

-209 IEGLNEAIDSCSD
+209 IEGLKEAIDSCSD
-222 EKTKREL
+222 EKTKSEL
-229 QEKVEK
+229 QKKVEQ
-235 MRRIVEKAEG
+235 MRRIVEEAEG

-284 IDSEPEIYSV
+284 IDSEPETYSV
-294 YSGNTERKNS
+294 YSGKTERKNNED
-304 KTIKEFEESKSE
+304 IKNFETSKSE
-316 HLKLLFSIDMLN
+316 HLKLLFCVDMLN
-328 EGVHIEGVSGVI
+328 EGVHIEGISGVI

-383 AEVNGRDE
+383 AEVNGRNE
-391 DISHGNEENTIIG
+391 DISHGNKENTIIG
-404 ENGEKSEKS
+404 EKGEKSEKS
-413 QPGDIDIFKI
+413 QSGDIDIFKI

-429 FLELLEEIKEIIN
+429 FLELLEEINGITG

-460 EKPKLPSE
+460 ENPKLPSAD
-468 VSENEEEKK
+468 SKNEEEKK
-477 LGIAWSS
+477 LRNALNS
-484 IRTNLIN
+484 IRTHLIK
-491 PYKEKTT
+491 PYMEKTT
-498 AEEQEKFREKYP
+498 DEEREKFREKHP
-510 EIDDVLK
+510 EVDDVRK
-517 IIKEIKISTSTHY
+517 IIKEIDISTSTHY
-530 LNAQRILEWI
+530 LNAQRVLEWI
-540 KSQEEP
+540 KCQENP
-546 KMPSEESE
+546 K
-554 NKEERTLKR
+554 
-563 ALRSIRE
+563 
-570 RLIKPYEKKTT
+570 KPY
-581 DEEREEFRE
+581 
-590 EHPEIDDVLKII
+590 
-602 KEIKISTA
+602 
-610 IYYLNAQRILEW
+610 
-622 IKRQEKPKLPS
+622 S
-633 KHSQNEEEKK
+633 KSKNEEEKK
-643 LGSAL
+643 LGTAL
-648 DSIRTNLI
+648 QN
-656 KSYKKKTTA
+656 
-665 EEREQFKE
+665 
-673 EHPEID
+673 
-679 AVLEIIKE
+679 
-687 IDISTSTQYLNA
+687 
-699 QAIQKWIKRQEKPK
+699 
-713 LPSEVSENEEE
+713 
-724 KKLGLALRGI
+724 I

-743 EKPTAEERE
+743 EKPTDEERE
-752 KFREEHPEIDDVLK
+752 QFREEH
-766 IIKEIKISTS
+766 
-776 TQYLNAQAIQE
+776 
-787 WIKRQEKPKLPSR
+787 
-800 ESKNKE
+800 
-806 ERTLGNA
+806 
-813 LKSIRTRLIKP
+813 
-824 YMEKTTN
+824 
-831 EEREKFR
+831 
-838 EEYPETDAVLEI
+838 PETDAVLEI

-869 IKQDLE
+869 IKRDLE
-875 KRRESD
+875 KRRE
-881 EAKKLEEENG
+881 
-891 VNYIKYF
+891 
-898 TKRQKEL
+898 
-905 VKLIKQYLEKM
+905 
-916 GSLDEARKLEEQYEQ
+916 LDEARKLEEQYEQ

>member
-45 IALKLMEDNRDKNI
+45 IALKLMEDNGDKNI

-93 IAEEHFPNLVIRSYP
+93 IAKEHFPNLEIRLYQT
-108 SLLKVSDENMEK
+108 LLKVSDEDMEK

-188 LRRGIL
+188 LRRRIL

-209 IEGLNEAIDSCSD
+209 IEGLKEAIDSCSD

-284 IDSEPEIYSV
+284 IDSEPETYSV
-294 YSGNTERKNS
+294 YSGKTERKNNED
-304 KTIKEFEESKSE
+304 IKNFETSKSE
-316 HLKLLFSIDMLN
+316 HLKLLFCVDMLN
-328 EGVHIEGVSGVI
+328 EGVHIEGISGVI

-383 AEVNGRDE
+383 AEVNGRNE
-391 DISHGNEENTIIG
+391 DISHGNKENTIIG
-404 ENGEKSEKS
+404 EKCEKSEKS
-413 QPGDIDIFKI
+413 QSGDIDIFKI

-429 FLELLEEIKEIIN
+429 FLELLEEINGITG

-460 EKPKLPSE
+460 EKPKLPSAD
-468 VSENEEEKK
+468 SKNEEEKK
-477 LGIAWSS
+477 LRNALNS
-484 IRTNLIN
+484 IRT
-491 PYKEKTT
+491 
-498 AEEQEKFREKYP
+498 
-510 EIDDVLK
+510 
-517 IIKEIKISTSTHY
+517 H
-530 LNAQRILEWI
+530 
-540 KSQEEP
+540 
-546 KMPSEESE
+546 
-554 NKEERTLKR
+554 
-563 ALRSIRE
+563 
-570 RLIKPYEKKTT
+570 LIKPYREKTT
-581 DEEREEFRE
+581 DEEREKFRE
-590 EHPEIDDVLKII
+590 KHPEVDDVRKII
-602 KEIKISTA
+602 KEIDISTA
-610 IYYLNAQRILEW
+610 TYYLNAQRILEW
-622 IKRQEKPKLPS
+622 IKRQENPKKPS
-633 KHSQNEEEKK
+633 KLSENEEEKK
-643 LGSAL
+643 LGNAL
-648 DSIRTNLI
+648 SSIRTYLI
-656 KSYKKKTTA
+656 NPYMEKTTN
-665 EEREQFKE
+665 EEREEFREK
-673 EHPEID
+673 HPEID
-679 AVLEIIKE
+679 DVRKIIKE
-687 IDISTSTQYLNA
+687 IDISTSTHYLNA
-699 QAIQKWIKRQEKPK
+699 QAIQEWIKCQENPKKPYSK
-713 LPSEVSENEEE
+713 SKNEEE
-724 KKLGLALRGI
+724 KKLGTALQNI

-743 EKPTAEERE
+743 EKPTDEERE
-752 KFREEHPEIDDVLK
+752 QFREEH
-766 IIKEIKISTS
+766 
-776 TQYLNAQAIQE
+776 
-787 WIKRQEKPKLPSR
+787 
-800 ESKNKE
+800 
-806 ERTLGNA
+806 
-813 LKSIRTRLIKP
+813 
-824 YMEKTTN
+824 
-831 EEREKFR
+831 
-838 EEYPETDAVLEI
+838 PETDAVLEI

-869 IKQDLE
+869 IKRDLE
-875 KRRESD
+875 KRRE
-881 EAKKLEEENG
+881 
-891 VNYIKYF
+891 
-898 TKRQKEL
+898 
-905 VKLIKQYLEKM
+905 
-916 GSLDEARKLEEQYEQ
+916 LDEARKLEEQYEQ
-931 LVADTKDKDKKNGVD
+931 LVADTKDKKNGVD

>member
-93 IAEEHFPNLVIRSYP
+93 IAEEHFPNLKIRLYQT
-108 SLLKVSDENMEK
+108 LLKVSDEKMEK

-188 LRRGIL
+188 LRRRIL

-209 IEGLNEAIDSCSD
+209 IEGLKEAIDSCSD
-222 EKTKREL
+222 EKTKSEL
-229 QEKVEK
+229 QKKVEQ
-235 MRRIVEKAEG
+235 MRRIVEEAEG

-284 IDSEPEIYSV
+284 IDSEPETYSV
-294 YSGNTERKNS
+294 YSGKTERKNNED
-304 KTIKEFEESKSE
+304 IKNFETSKSE
-316 HLKLLFSIDMLN
+316 HLKLLFCVDMLN
-328 EGVHIEGVSGVI
+328 EGVHIEGISGVI

-383 AEVNGRDE
+383 AEVNGRNE
-391 DISHGNEENTIIG
+391 DISHGNKENTIIG
-404 ENGEKSEKS
+404 EKGEKSEKS
-413 QPGDIDIFKI
+413 QSGDIDIFKI

-429 FLELLEEIKEIIN
+429 FLELLEEINGITG

-448 NAEAILEWIKRQ
+448 NAEAILEWIKRL
-460 EKPKLPSE
+460 ENPKLPSADSKNEEEKKLRNALNSIRTHLIRPYMEKTTDEEREKFREKHPE
-468 VSENEEEKK
+468 VDDVRKIIKEIDISTATYYLNAQRILEWIKRQENPKKPSKLSENEEEKK
-477 LGIAWSS
+477 LGNALSS
-484 IRTNLIN
+484 IRTYLIN
-491 PYKEKTT
+491 PYMEKTT
-498 AEEQEKFREKYP
+498 NEEREEFREKHP
-510 EIDDVLK
+510 EIDDVRK
-517 IIKEIKISTSTHY
+517 IIKEIDISTSTHY

-540 KSQEEP
+540 KCQENP
-546 KMPSEESE
+546 K
-554 NKEERTLKR
+554 
-563 ALRSIRE
+563 
-570 RLIKPYEKKTT
+570 KPY
-581 DEEREEFRE
+581 
-590 EHPEIDDVLKII
+590 
-602 KEIKISTA
+602 
-610 IYYLNAQRILEW
+610 
-622 IKRQEKPKLPS
+622 S
-633 KHSQNEEEKK
+633 KSKNEEEKK
-643 LGSAL
+643 LGTAL
-648 DSIRTNLI
+648 QN
-656 KSYKKKTTA
+656 
-665 EEREQFKE
+665 
-673 EHPEID
+673 
-679 AVLEIIKE
+679 
-687 IDISTSTQYLNA
+687 
-699 QAIQKWIKRQEKPK
+699 
-713 LPSEVSENEEE
+713 
-724 KKLGLALRGI
+724 I

-743 EKPTAEERE
+743 EKPTDEERE
-752 KFREEHPEIDDVLK
+752 QFREEH
-766 IIKEIKISTS
+766 
-776 TQYLNAQAIQE
+776 
-787 WIKRQEKPKLPSR
+787 
-800 ESKNKE
+800 
-806 ERTLGNA
+806 
-813 LKSIRTRLIKP
+813 
-824 YMEKTTN
+824 
-831 EEREKFR
+831 
-838 EEYPETDAVLEI
+838 PETDAVLEI

-869 IKQDLE
+869 IKRDLE
-875 KRRESD
+875 KRRE
-881 EAKKLEEENG
+881 
-891 VNYIKYF
+891 
-898 TKRQKEL
+898 
-905 VKLIKQYLEKM
+905 
-916 GSLDEARKLEEQYEQ
+916 LDEARKLEEQYEQ
-931 LVADTKDKDKKNGVD
+931 LVADTKDKKNGVD

>member
-45 IALKLMEDNRDKNI
+45 IALKLMKDNKDKNI

-93 IAEEHFPNLVIRSYP
+93 IAKEHFPNLEIRLYQT
-108 SLLKVSDENMEK
+108 LLKVSDENMEK

-188 LRRGIL
+188 LRRRIL
-194 KSPKYVKCDYALGEY
+194 KSPQYVKCDYALGEY
-209 IEGLNEAIDSCSD
+209 IEGLKEAIDSCSD
-222 EKTKREL
+222 EKTKSEL
-229 QEKVEK
+229 QKKVEQ
-235 MRRIVEKAEG
+235 MRRIVEEAEG

-284 IDSEPEIYSV
+284 IDSEPETYSV
-294 YSGNTERKNS
+294 YSGKTERKNNED
-304 KTIKEFEESKSE
+304 IKNFETSKSE
-316 HLKLLFSIDMLN
+316 HLKLLFCVDMLN

-383 AEVNGRDE
+383 AEVNGRNE
-391 DISHGNEENTIIG
+391 DISHGNKENTIIG
-404 ENGEKSEKS
+404 EKGEKSEKS
-413 QPGDIDIFKI
+413 QSVDIDIFKI

-429 FLELLEEIKEIIN
+429 FLELLEEINGITG

-460 EKPKLPSE
+460 ENPKLPSADSKNEEEKKLRNALNSIRTHLIKPYMEKTTDEEREKFREKHPE
-468 VSENEEEKK
+468 VDDVRKIIKEIDISTATYYLNAQRILEWIKRQENPKKPSKLSENEEEKK
-477 LGIAWSS
+477 LGNALSS
-484 IRTNLIN
+484 IRTYLIN
-491 PYKEKTT
+491 PYMEKTT
-498 AEEQEKFREKYP
+498 NEEREEFREKHP
-510 EIDDVLK
+510 EIDDVRK
-517 IIKEIKISTSTHY
+517 IIKEIDISTSTHY

-540 KSQEEP
+540 KCQENP
-546 KMPSEESE
+546 K
-554 NKEERTLKR
+554 
-563 ALRSIRE
+563 
-570 RLIKPYEKKTT
+570 KPY
-581 DEEREEFRE
+581 
-590 EHPEIDDVLKII
+590 
-602 KEIKISTA
+602 
-610 IYYLNAQRILEW
+610 
-622 IKRQEKPKLPS
+622 S
-633 KHSQNEEEKK
+633 KSKNEEEKK
-643 LGSAL
+643 LGTAL
-648 DSIRTNLI
+648 QN
-656 KSYKKKTTA
+656 
-665 EEREQFKE
+665 
-673 EHPEID
+673 
-679 AVLEIIKE
+679 
-687 IDISTSTQYLNA
+687 
-699 QAIQKWIKRQEKPK
+699 
-713 LPSEVSENEEE
+713 
-724 KKLGLALRGI
+724 I

-743 EKPTAEERE
+743 EKPTDEERE
-752 KFREEHPEIDDVLK
+752 QFREEH
-766 IIKEIKISTS
+766 
-776 TQYLNAQAIQE
+776 
-787 WIKRQEKPKLPSR
+787 
-800 ESKNKE
+800 
-806 ERTLGNA
+806 
-813 LKSIRTRLIKP
+813 
-824 YMEKTTN
+824 
-831 EEREKFR
+831 
-838 EEYPETDAVLEI
+838 PETDAVLEI

-869 IKQDLE
+869 IKRDLE
-875 KRRESD
+875 KRRE
-881 EAKKLEEENG
+881 
-891 VNYIKYF
+891 
-898 TKRQKEL
+898 
-905 VKLIKQYLEKM
+905 
-916 GSLDEARKLEEQYEQ
+916 LDEARKLEEQYEQ
-931 LVADTKDKDKKNGVD
+931 LVADTKDKKNGVD

>member
-45 IALKLMEDNRDKNI
+45 IALKLMKDNKDKNI

-88 RPAKK
+88 RPARI
-93 IAEEHFPNLVIRSYP
+93 IAKEHFPNLEIRLYQT
-108 SLLKVSDENMEK
+108 LLKVSDENMEK

-188 LRRGIL
+188 LRRRIL

-209 IEGLNEAIDSCSD
+209 IEGLKEAIDSCSD
-222 EKTKREL
+222 EKTKSEL
-229 QEKVEK
+229 QKKVEQ
-235 MRRIVEKAEG
+235 MRRIVEEAEG

-284 IDSEPEIYSV
+284 IDSEPETYSV
-294 YSGNTERKNS
+294 YSGKTERKNNED
-304 KTIKEFEESKSE
+304 IKNFETSKSE
-316 HLKLLFSIDMLN
+316 HLKLLFCVDMLN

-383 AEVNGRDE
+383 AEVNGRNE
-391 DISHGNEENTIIG
+391 DISHGNKENTIIG
-404 ENGEKSEKS
+404 EKGEKSEKS
-413 QPGDIDIFKI
+413 QSVDIDIFKI

-429 FLELLEEIKEIIN
+429 FLELLEEINGITG

-460 EKPKLPSE
+460 ENPKLPSADSKNEEEKKLRNALNSIRTHLIKPYMEKTTDEEREKFREKHPE
-468 VSENEEEKK
+468 VDDVRKIIKEIDISTATYYLNAQRILEWIKRQENPKKPSKLSENEEEKK
-477 LGIAWSS
+477 LGNALSS
-484 IRTNLIN
+484 IRTYLIN
-491 PYKEKTT
+491 PYMEKTT
-498 AEEQEKFREKYP
+498 NEEREEFREKHP
-510 EIDDVLK
+510 EIDDVRK
-517 IIKEIKISTSTHY
+517 IIKEIDISTSTHY

-540 KSQEEP
+540 KCQENP
-546 KMPSEESE
+546 K
-554 NKEERTLKR
+554 
-563 ALRSIRE
+563 
-570 RLIKPYEKKTT
+570 KPY
-581 DEEREEFRE
+581 
-590 EHPEIDDVLKII
+590 
-602 KEIKISTA
+602 
-610 IYYLNAQRILEW
+610 
-622 IKRQEKPKLPS
+622 S
-633 KHSQNEEEKK
+633 KSKNEEEKK
-643 LGSAL
+643 LGTAL
-648 DSIRTNLI
+648 QN
-656 KSYKKKTTA
+656 
-665 EEREQFKE
+665 
-673 EHPEID
+673 
-679 AVLEIIKE
+679 
-687 IDISTSTQYLNA
+687 
-699 QAIQKWIKRQEKPK
+699 
-713 LPSEVSENEEE
+713 
-724 KKLGLALRGI
+724 I

-743 EKPTAEERE
+743 EKPTDEERE
-752 KFREEHPEIDDVLK
+752 QFREEH
-766 IIKEIKISTS
+766 
-776 TQYLNAQAIQE
+776 
-787 WIKRQEKPKLPSR
+787 
-800 ESKNKE
+800 
-806 ERTLGNA
+806 
-813 LKSIRTRLIKP
+813 
-824 YMEKTTN
+824 
-831 EEREKFR
+831 
-838 EEYPETDAVLEI
+838 PETDAVLEI

-869 IKQDLE
+869 IKRDLE
-875 KRRESD
+875 KRRE
-881 EAKKLEEENG
+881 
-891 VNYIKYF
+891 
-898 TKRQKEL
+898 
-905 VKLIKQYLEKM
+905 
-916 GSLDEARKLEEQYEQ
+916 LDEARKLEEQYEQ
-931 LVADTKDKDKKNGVD
+931 LVADTKDKKNGVD

>member
-93 IAEEHFPNLVIRSYP
+93 IAKEHFQNLEIRLYQT
-108 SLLKVSDENMEK
+108 LLKVSDEDMEK

-188 LRRGIL
+188 LRRRIL

-209 IEGLNEAIDSCSD
+209 IEGLKEAIDSCSD
-222 EKTKREL
+222 EKTKSEL
-229 QEKVEK
+229 QKKVEQ
-235 MRRIVEKAEG
+235 MRRIVEEAEG

-284 IDSEPEIYSV
+284 IDSEPETYSV
-294 YSGNTERKNS
+294 YSGKTERKNNED
-304 KTIKEFEESKSE
+304 IKNFETSKSE
-316 HLKLLFSIDMLN
+316 HLKLLFCVDMLN

-383 AEVNGRDE
+383 AEVNGRNE
-391 DISHGNEENTIIG
+391 DISHGNKENTIIG
-404 ENGEKSEKS
+404 EKGEKSEKS

-429 FLELLEEIKEIIN
+429 FLELLEEIKGITG

-448 NAEAILEWIKRQ
+448 NAEAILEWIKMQ
-460 EKPKLPSE
+460 EKPKLPSPD
-468 VSENEEEKK
+468 SKNEEEKK
-477 LGIAWSS
+477 LFNAWNSMRS
-484 IRTNLIN
+484 HLIN
-491 PYKEKTT
+491 PYK
-498 AEEQEKFREKYP
+498 
-510 EIDDVLK
+510 
-517 IIKEIKISTSTHY
+517 
-530 LNAQRILEWI
+530 
-540 KSQEEP
+540 
-546 KMPSEESE
+546 
-554 NKEERTLKR
+554 
-563 ALRSIRE
+563 
-570 RLIKPYEKKTT
+570 KKTT
-581 DEEREEFRE
+581 EEERENFRE

-602 KEIKISTA
+602 KEI
-610 IYYLNAQRILEW
+610 
-622 IKRQEKPKLPS
+622 
-633 KHSQNEEEKK
+633 
-643 LGSAL
+643 
-648 DSIRTNLI
+648 D
-656 KSYKKKTTA
+656 
-665 EEREQFKE
+665 
-673 EHPEID
+673 
-679 AVLEIIKE
+679 
-687 IDISTSTQYLNA
+687 
-699 QAIQKWIKRQEKPK
+699 
-713 LPSEVSENEEE
+713 
-724 KKLGLALRGI
+724 
-734 RSQLIKPYM
+734 
-743 EKPTAEERE
+743 
-752 KFREEHPEIDDVLK
+752 
-766 IIKEIKISTS
+766 ISTS

-787 WIKRQEKPKLPSR
+787 WIKRQEKPKLPSK

-813 LKSIRTRLIKP
+813 LVGIGKRLINP
-824 YMEKTTN
+824 YKKKTTAEEQEKFREEHPEIDAVLEIIKEIKISTATYYLN
-831 EEREKFR
+831 AQRILEWIKRQETPRLPSEYSQNEEEKKLGNVWASMRSNLINPYKKKTTEEEREQFKEEHPEIDAVLEIIKEIKISTSAKYLNAQRILEWIKRQEKPRIPSQHSKNEEEKKLGVDLGSVRGLIRRYRKKTTEEEREQFR
-838 EEYPETDAVLEI
+838 EEYPEIDAVLEI

-869 IKQDLE
+869 IKRDLE
-875 KRRESD
+875 KRRE
-881 EAKKLEEENG
+881 
-891 VNYIKYF
+891 
-898 TKRQKEL
+898 
-905 VKLIKQYLEKM
+905 
-916 GSLDEARKLEEQYEQ
+916 LDEARKLEEQYEQ
-931 LVADTKDKDKKNGVD
+931 LVADTKDKKNGVD

>member
-93 IAEEHFPNLVIRSYP
+93 IAEEHFPNLEIRLYQT
-108 SLLKVSDENMEK
+108 LLKVSDENMEK

-188 LRRGIL
+188 LRRRIL

-209 IEGLNEAIDSCSD
+209 IEGLNEAINSCSD
-222 EKTKREL
+222 EKTKKEL
-229 QEKVEK
+229 QEKVEQ
-235 MRRIVEKAEG
+235 MRRIVEEAEE
-245 IPELFKN
+245 IPQLFKN

-264 CKDKEHMELLQSKVS
+264 CKDKEHMELLKSKVS

-383 AEVNGRDE
+383 AEVNGRNE
-391 DISHGNEENTIIG
+391 DISHGNKENTIIG
-404 ENGEKSEKS
+404 EKGEKSEKS
-413 QPGDIDIFKI
+413 QSGDIDIFKI

-429 FLELLEEIKEIIN
+429 FLELLEEINGITG

-460 EKPKLPSE
+460 ENPKLPSAD
-468 VSENEEEKK
+468 SKNEEEKK
-477 LGIAWSS
+477 LRNALNS
-484 IRTNLIN
+484 IRTHLIK
-491 PYKEKTT
+491 PYMEKTT
-498 AEEQEKFREKYP
+498 DEEREKFREKHP
-510 EIDDVLK
+510 EVDDVRK
-517 IIKEIKISTSTHY
+517 IIKEIDISTSTHY

-540 KSQEEP
+540 KCQENP
-546 KMPSEESE
+546 K
-554 NKEERTLKR
+554 
-563 ALRSIRE
+563 
-570 RLIKPYEKKTT
+570 KPY
-581 DEEREEFRE
+581 
-590 EHPEIDDVLKII
+590 
-602 KEIKISTA
+602 
-610 IYYLNAQRILEW
+610 
-622 IKRQEKPKLPS
+622 S
-633 KHSQNEEEKK
+633 KSKNEEEKK
-643 LGSAL
+643 LGTAL
-648 DSIRTNLI
+648 QN
-656 KSYKKKTTA
+656 
-665 EEREQFKE
+665 
-673 EHPEID
+673 
-679 AVLEIIKE
+679 
-687 IDISTSTQYLNA
+687 
-699 QAIQKWIKRQEKPK
+699 
-713 LPSEVSENEEE
+713 
-724 KKLGLALRGI
+724 I

-743 EKPTAEERE
+743 EKPTDEERE
-752 KFREEHPEIDDVLK
+752 QFREEH
-766 IIKEIKISTS
+766 
-776 TQYLNAQAIQE
+776 
-787 WIKRQEKPKLPSR
+787 
-800 ESKNKE
+800 
-806 ERTLGNA
+806 
-813 LKSIRTRLIKP
+813 
-824 YMEKTTN
+824 
-831 EEREKFR
+831 
-838 EEYPETDAVLEI
+838 PETDAVLEI

-869 IKQDLE
+869 IKRDLE
-875 KRRESD
+875 KRRE
-881 EAKKLEEENG
+881 
-891 VNYIKYF
+891 
-898 TKRQKEL
+898 
-905 VKLIKQYLEKM
+905 
-916 GSLDEARKLEEQYEQ
+916 LDEARKLEEQYEQ
-931 LVADTKDKDKKNGVD
+931 LVADTKDKKNGVD

>member
-45 IALKLMEDNRDKNI
+45 IALKLMKDNKDKNI

-88 RPAKK
+88 RPARI
-93 IAEEHFPNLVIRSYP
+93 IAKEHFPNLEIRLYQT
-108 SLLKVSDENMEK
+108 LLKVSDENMEK

-188 LRRGIL
+188 LRRRIL
-194 KSPKYVKCDYALGEY
+194 KSPQYVKCDYALGEY
-209 IEGLNEAIDSCSD
+209 IEGLKEAIDSCSD
-222 EKTKREL
+222 EKTKSEL
-229 QEKVEK
+229 QKKVEQ
-235 MRRIVEKAEG
+235 MRRIVEEAEG

-284 IDSEPEIYSV
+284 IDSKPETYSV
-294 YSGNTERKNS
+294 YSGKTERKNNED
-304 KTIKEFEESKSE
+304 IKKFETSKSE
-316 HLKLLFSIDMLN
+316 HLKLLFCVDMLN

-383 AEVNGRDE
+383 AEVNGRNE
-391 DISHGNEENTIIG
+391 DISHGNKENTIIG
-404 ENGEKSEKS
+404 EKGEKSEKS
-413 QPGDIDIFKI
+413 QSGDIDIFKI

-429 FLELLEEIKEIIN
+429 FLELLEEINGITG

-460 EKPKLPSE
+460 ENPKLPSADSKNEEEKKLRNALNSIRTHLIKPYMEKTTDEEREKFREKHPE
-468 VSENEEEKK
+468 VDDVRKIIKEIDISTATYYLNAQRILEWIKRQENPKKPSKLSENEEEKK
-477 LGIAWSS
+477 LGNALSS
-484 IRTNLIN
+484 IRTYLIN
-491 PYKEKTT
+491 PYMEKTT
-498 AEEQEKFREKYP
+498 NEEREEFREKHP
-510 EIDDVLK
+510 EIDDVRK
-517 IIKEIKISTSTHY
+517 IIKEIDISTSTHY

-540 KSQEEP
+540 KCQENP
-546 KMPSEESE
+546 K
-554 NKEERTLKR
+554 
-563 ALRSIRE
+563 
-570 RLIKPYEKKTT
+570 KPY
-581 DEEREEFRE
+581 
-590 EHPEIDDVLKII
+590 
-602 KEIKISTA
+602 
-610 IYYLNAQRILEW
+610 
-622 IKRQEKPKLPS
+622 S
-633 KHSQNEEEKK
+633 KSKNEEEKK
-643 LGSAL
+643 LGTAL
-648 DSIRTNLI
+648 QN
-656 KSYKKKTTA
+656 
-665 EEREQFKE
+665 
-673 EHPEID
+673 
-679 AVLEIIKE
+679 
-687 IDISTSTQYLNA
+687 
-699 QAIQKWIKRQEKPK
+699 
-713 LPSEVSENEEE
+713 
-724 KKLGLALRGI
+724 I

-743 EKPTAEERE
+743 EKPTDEERE
-752 KFREEHPEIDDVLK
+752 QFREEH
-766 IIKEIKISTS
+766 
-776 TQYLNAQAIQE
+776 
-787 WIKRQEKPKLPSR
+787 
-800 ESKNKE
+800 
-806 ERTLGNA
+806 
-813 LKSIRTRLIKP
+813 
-824 YMEKTTN
+824 
-831 EEREKFR
+831 
-838 EEYPETDAVLEI
+838 PETDAVLEI

-869 IKQDLE
+869 IKRDLE
-875 KRRESD
+875 KRRE
-881 EAKKLEEENG
+881 
-891 VNYIKYF
+891 
-898 TKRQKEL
+898 
-905 VKLIKQYLEKM
+905 
-916 GSLDEARKLEEQYEQ
+916 LDEARKLEEQYEQ

>member
-45 IALKLMEDNRDKNI
+45 IALKLMKDNKDKNI

-88 RPAKK
+88 RPARI
-93 IAEEHFPNLVIRSYP
+93 IAKEHFPNLEIRLYQT
-108 SLLKVSDENMEK
+108 LLKVSDEDMEK

-188 LRRGIL
+188 LRRRIL

-209 IEGLNEAIDSCSD
+209 IEGLKEAIDSCSD
-222 EKTKREL
+222 EKTKSEL
-229 QEKVEK
+229 QKKVEQ
-235 MRRIVEKAEG
+235 MRRIVEEAEG

-284 IDSEPEIYSV
+284 IDSKPETYSV
-294 YSGNTERKNS
+294 YSGKTERKNNED
-304 KTIKEFEESKSE
+304 IKKFETSKSE
-316 HLKLLFSIDMLN
+316 HLKLLFCVDMLN
-328 EGVHIEGVSGVI
+328 EGVHIEGISGVI

-383 AEVNGRDE
+383 AEVNGRNE
-391 DISHGNEENTIIG
+391 DISHGNKENTIIG
-404 ENGEKSEKS
+404 EKGEKSEKS
-413 QPGDIDIFKI
+413 QSVDIDIFKI

-429 FLELLEEIKEIIN
+429 FLELLEEINGITG

-460 EKPKLPSE
+460 ENPKLPSADSKNEEEKKLRNALNSIRTHLIKPYMEKTTDEEREKFREKHPE
-468 VSENEEEKK
+468 VDDVRKIIKEIDISTATYYLNAQRILEWIKRQENPKKPSKLSENEEEKK
-477 LGIAWSS
+477 LGNALSS
-484 IRTNLIN
+484 IRTYLIN
-491 PYKEKTT
+491 PYMEKTT
-498 AEEQEKFREKYP
+498 NEEREEFREKHP
-510 EIDDVLK
+510 EIDDVRK
-517 IIKEIKISTSTHY
+517 IIKEIDISTSTHY

-540 KSQEEP
+540 KCQENP
-546 KMPSEESE
+546 K
-554 NKEERTLKR
+554 
-563 ALRSIRE
+563 
-570 RLIKPYEKKTT
+570 KPY
-581 DEEREEFRE
+581 
-590 EHPEIDDVLKII
+590 
-602 KEIKISTA
+602 
-610 IYYLNAQRILEW
+610 
-622 IKRQEKPKLPS
+622 S
-633 KHSQNEEEKK
+633 KSKNEEEKK
-643 LGSAL
+643 LGTAL
-648 DSIRTNLI
+648 QN
-656 KSYKKKTTA
+656 
-665 EEREQFKE
+665 
-673 EHPEID
+673 
-679 AVLEIIKE
+679 
-687 IDISTSTQYLNA
+687 
-699 QAIQKWIKRQEKPK
+699 
-713 LPSEVSENEEE
+713 
-724 KKLGLALRGI
+724 I

-743 EKPTAEERE
+743 EKPTDEERE
-752 KFREEHPEIDDVLK
+752 QFREEH
-766 IIKEIKISTS
+766 
-776 TQYLNAQAIQE
+776 
-787 WIKRQEKPKLPSR
+787 
-800 ESKNKE
+800 
-806 ERTLGNA
+806 
-813 LKSIRTRLIKP
+813 
-824 YMEKTTN
+824 
-831 EEREKFR
+831 
-838 EEYPETDAVLEI
+838 PETDAVLEI

-869 IKQDLE
+869 IKRDLE
-875 KRRESD
+875 KRRE
-881 EAKKLEEENG
+881 
-891 VNYIKYF
+891 
-898 TKRQKEL
+898 
-905 VKLIKQYLEKM
+905 
-916 GSLDEARKLEEQYEQ
+916 LDEARKLEEQYEQ
-931 LVADTKDKDKKNGVD
+931 LVADTKDKKNGVD

>member
-1 MIKNGQQ
+1 MYKWRKHMIKNGQQ

-93 IAEEHFPNLVIRSYP
+93 IAKEHFPNLEIRLYQT
-108 SLLKVSDENMEK
+108 LLKVSDEDMEK

-188 LRRGIL
+188 LRRRIL

-209 IEGLNEAIDSCSD
+209 IEGLKEAIDSCSD
-222 EKTKREL
+222 EKTKSEL
-229 QEKVEK
+229 QKKVEQ
-235 MRRIVEKAEG
+235 MRRIVEEAEG

-284 IDSEPEIYSV
+284 IDSEPETYSV
-294 YSGNTERKNS
+294 YSGKTERKNNED
-304 KTIKEFEESKSE
+304 IKNFETSKSE
-316 HLKLLFSIDMLN
+316 HLKLLFCVDMLN
-328 EGVHIEGVSGVI
+328 EGVHIEGISGVI

-383 AEVNGRDE
+383 AEVNGRNE
-391 DISHGNEENTIIG
+391 DISHGNKENTIIG
-404 ENGEKSEKS
+404 EKGEKSEKS
-413 QPGDIDIFKI
+413 QSVDIDIFKI

-429 FLELLEEIKEIIN
+429 FLELLEEINGITG

-460 EKPKLPSE
+460 ENPKLPSAD
-468 VSENEEEKK
+468 SKNEEEKK
-477 LGIAWSS
+477 LGNAWVG
-484 IRTNLIN
+484 IGKRLIN
-491 PYKEKTT
+491 PYKKKTT
-498 AEEQEKFREKYP
+498 AEEQEKFREEHP
-510 EIDDVLK
+510 EIDAVLE
-517 IIKEIKISTSTHY
+517 IIKEIKISTS
-530 LNAQRILEWI
+530 A
-540 KSQEEP
+540 K
-546 KMPSEESE
+546 
-554 NKEERTLKR
+554 
-563 ALRSIRE
+563 
-570 RLIKPYEKKTT
+570 
-581 DEEREEFRE
+581 
-590 EHPEIDDVLKII
+590 
-602 KEIKISTA
+602 
-610 IYYLNAQRILEW
+610 YLNAQRILEW
-622 IKRQEKPKLPS
+622 IKRQEKPRIPS
-633 KHSQNEEEKK
+633 QHSKNEEEKK
-643 LGSAL
+643 LGVDLGSVRGL
-648 DSIRTNLI
+648 IRR
-656 KSYKKKTTA
+656 YRKKTTE
-665 EEREQFKE
+665 EEREQ
-673 EHPEID
+673 
-679 AVLEIIKE
+679 
-687 IDISTSTQYLNA
+687 
-699 QAIQKWIKRQEKPK
+699 
-713 LPSEVSENEEE
+713 
-724 KKLGLALRGI
+724 
-734 RSQLIKPYM
+734 
-743 EKPTAEERE
+743 
-752 KFREEHPEIDDVLK
+752 
-766 IIKEIKISTS
+766 
-776 TQYLNAQAIQE
+776 
-787 WIKRQEKPKLPSR
+787 
-800 ESKNKE
+800 
-806 ERTLGNA
+806 
-813 LKSIRTRLIKP
+813 
-824 YMEKTTN
+824 
-831 EEREKFR
+831 FR
-838 EEYPETDAVLEI
+838 EEYPEIDAVLEI

-869 IKQDLE
+869 IKRDLE
-875 KRRESD
+875 KRRE
-881 EAKKLEEENG
+881 
-891 VNYIKYF
+891 
-898 TKRQKEL
+898 
-905 VKLIKQYLEKM
+905 
-916 GSLDEARKLEEQYEQ
+916 LDEARKLEEQYEQ
-931 LVADTKDKDKKNGVD
+931 LVADTKDKKNGVD

>member
-45 IALKLMEDNRDKNI
+45 IALKLMKDNKDKNI

-88 RPAKK
+88 RPARI
-93 IAEEHFPNLVIRSYP
+93 IAKEHFPNLEIRLYQT
-108 SLLKVSDENMEK
+108 LLKVSDENMEK

-188 LRRGIL
+188 LRRRIL
-194 KSPKYVKCDYALGEY
+194 KSPQYVKCDYALGEY
-209 IEGLNEAIDSCSD
+209 IEGLKEAIDSCSD
-222 EKTKREL
+222 EKTKSEL
-229 QEKVEK
+229 QKKVEQ
-235 MRRIVEKAEG
+235 MRRIVEEAEG

-284 IDSEPEIYSV
+284 IDSKPETYSV
-294 YSGNTERKNS
+294 YSGKTERKNNED
-304 KTIKEFEESKSE
+304 IKKFETSKSE
-316 HLKLLFSIDMLN
+316 HLKLLFCVDMLN
-328 EGVHIEGVSGVI
+328 EGVHIEGISGVI

-383 AEVNGRDE
+383 AEVNGRNE
-391 DISHGNEENTIIG
+391 DISHGNKENTIIG
-404 ENGEKSEKS
+404 EKGEKSEKS
-413 QPGDIDIFKI
+413 QSVDIDIFKI

-429 FLELLEEIKEIIN
+429 FLELLEEINGITG

-460 EKPKLPSE
+460 ENPKLPSADSKNEEEKKLRNALNSIRTHLIKPYMEKTTDEEREKFREKHPE
-468 VSENEEEKK
+468 VDDVRKIIKEIDISTATYYLNAQRILEWIKRQENPKKPSKLSENEEEKK
-477 LGIAWSS
+477 LGNALSS
-484 IRTNLIN
+484 IRTYLIN
-491 PYKEKTT
+491 PYMEKTT
-498 AEEQEKFREKYP
+498 NEEREEFREKHP
-510 EIDDVLK
+510 EIDDVRK
-517 IIKEIKISTSTHY
+517 IIKEIDISTSTHY

-540 KSQEEP
+540 KCQENP
-546 KMPSEESE
+546 K
-554 NKEERTLKR
+554 
-563 ALRSIRE
+563 
-570 RLIKPYEKKTT
+570 KPY
-581 DEEREEFRE
+581 
-590 EHPEIDDVLKII
+590 
-602 KEIKISTA
+602 
-610 IYYLNAQRILEW
+610 
-622 IKRQEKPKLPS
+622 S
-633 KHSQNEEEKK
+633 KSKNEEEKK
-643 LGSAL
+643 LGTAL
-648 DSIRTNLI
+648 QN
-656 KSYKKKTTA
+656 
-665 EEREQFKE
+665 
-673 EHPEID
+673 
-679 AVLEIIKE
+679 
-687 IDISTSTQYLNA
+687 
-699 QAIQKWIKRQEKPK
+699 
-713 LPSEVSENEEE
+713 
-724 KKLGLALRGI
+724 I

-743 EKPTAEERE
+743 EKPTDEERE
-752 KFREEHPEIDDVLK
+752 QFREEH
-766 IIKEIKISTS
+766 
-776 TQYLNAQAIQE
+776 
-787 WIKRQEKPKLPSR
+787 
-800 ESKNKE
+800 
-806 ERTLGNA
+806 
-813 LKSIRTRLIKP
+813 
-824 YMEKTTN
+824 
-831 EEREKFR
+831 
-838 EEYPETDAVLEI
+838 PETDAVLEI

-869 IKQDLE
+869 IKRDLE
-875 KRRESD
+875 KRRE
-881 EAKKLEEENG
+881 
-891 VNYIKYF
+891 
-898 TKRQKEL
+898 
-905 VKLIKQYLEKM
+905 
-916 GSLDEARKLEEQYEQ
+916 LDEARKLEEQYEQ
-931 LVADTKDKDKKNGVD
+931 LVADTKDKKNGVD

>member
-93 IAEEHFPNLVIRSYP
+93 IAEEHFPNLKIRLYQT
-108 SLLKVSDENMEK
+108 LLKVSDEKMEK

-188 LRRGIL
+188 LRRRIL
-194 KSPKYVKCDYALGEY
+194 KSPQYVKCDYALGEY
-209 IEGLNEAIDSCSD
+209 IEGLKEAIDSCSD
-222 EKTKREL
+222 EKTKSEL
-229 QEKVEK
+229 QKKVEQ
-235 MRRIVEKAEG
+235 MRRIVEEAEG
-245 IPELFKN
+245 IPQLFKN

-264 CKDKEHMELLQSKVS
+264 CKDKEHMELLKSKVS

-284 IDSEPEIYSV
+284 IDSEPETYSV
-294 YSGNTERKNS
+294 YSGETEKENNDNIKN
-304 KTIKEFEESKSE
+304 FETSKSE
-316 HLKLLFSIDMLN
+316 HLKLLFCVDMLN

-383 AEVNGRDE
+383 AEVNGRNE
-391 DISHGNEENTIIG
+391 DISHENTIIG
-404 ENGEKSEKS
+404 EKGEKSEKS

-423 QGETLK
+423 QGKTLDFFK
-429 FLELLEEIKEIIN
+429 LLEEIKGITG

-460 EKPKLPSE
+460 EPPRLPSQR
-468 VSENEEEKK
+468 SENEEEKN
-477 LGIAWSS
+477 IYNAWF
-484 IRTNLIN
+484 TMGTKLIN
-491 PYKEKTT
+491 PYK
-498 AEEQEKFREKYP
+498 
-510 EIDDVLK
+510 
-517 IIKEIKISTSTHY
+517 
-530 LNAQRILEWI
+530 
-540 KSQEEP
+540 
-546 KMPSEESE
+546 
-554 NKEERTLKR
+554 
-563 ALRSIRE
+563 
-570 RLIKPYEKKTT
+570 KKTT
-581 DEEREEFRE
+581 D
-590 EHPEIDDVLKII
+590 
-602 KEIKISTA
+602 
-610 IYYLNAQRILEW
+610 
-622 IKRQEKPKLPS
+622 
-633 KHSQNEEEKK
+633 
-643 LGSAL
+643 
-648 DSIRTNLI
+648 
-656 KSYKKKTTA
+656 

-687 IDISTSTQYLNA
+687 I
-699 QAIQKWIKRQEKPK
+699 
-713 LPSEVSENEEE
+713 
-724 KKLGLALRGI
+724 
-734 RSQLIKPYM
+734 
-743 EKPTAEERE
+743 
-752 KFREEHPEIDDVLK
+752 
-766 IIKEIKISTS
+766 KISTA
-776 TQYLNAQAIQE
+776 THYLNAQAIQE
-787 WIKRQEKPKLPSR
+787 WIKRQEPQKLPSSA
-800 ESKNKE
+800 SKNE
-806 ERTLGNA
+806 EEKKLYNA
-813 LKSIRTRLIKP
+813 WYTIRSNLIKP
-824 YMEKTTN
+824 YMEKTTD
-831 EEREKFR
+831 EEREQFR
-838 EEYPETDAVLEI
+838 EEHPETDAVLEI

-905 VKLIKQYLEKM
+905 AELIKRDLEKRRE
-916 GSLDEARKLEEQYEQ
+916 LDEARKLEEQYEQ
-931 LVADTKDKDKKNGVD
+931 LVADTKDKKNGVD

>member
-1 MIKNGQQ
+1 MYKGRKHMIKNGQQ

-93 IAEEHFPNLVIRSYP
+93 IAKEHFPNLEIRLYQT
-108 SLLKVSDENMEK
+108 LLKVSDEDMEK

-188 LRRGIL
+188 LRRRIL

-209 IEGLNEAIDSCSD
+209 IEGLKEAIDSCSD
-222 EKTKREL
+222 EKTKKEL
-229 QEKVEK
+229 QERVEQ

-383 AEVNGRDE
+383 AEVNGRNE
-391 DISHGNEENTIIG
+391 DISHGNKENTIIG
-404 ENGEKSEKS
+404 EKCEKSEKS
-413 QPGDIDIFKI
+413 QSGDIDIFKI

-429 FLELLEEIKEIIN
+429 FLELLEEINGITG

-460 EKPKLPSE
+460 EKPKLPSAD
-468 VSENEEEKK
+468 SKNEEEKK
-477 LGIAWSS
+477 LRNALNS
-484 IRTNLIN
+484 IRTHLIK
-491 PYKEKTT
+491 PYREKTT
-498 AEEQEKFREKYP
+498 DEEREKFREKHP
-510 EIDDVLK
+510 EVDDVRK
-517 IIKEIKISTSTHY
+517 IIKEIDISTSTHY
-530 LNAQRILEWI
+530 LNAQAIQEWI
-540 KSQEEP
+540 KCQENP
-546 KMPSEESE
+546 K
-554 NKEERTLKR
+554 
-563 ALRSIRE
+563 
-570 RLIKPYEKKTT
+570 KPY
-581 DEEREEFRE
+581 
-590 EHPEIDDVLKII
+590 
-602 KEIKISTA
+602 
-610 IYYLNAQRILEW
+610 
-622 IKRQEKPKLPS
+622 S
-633 KHSQNEEEKK
+633 KSKNEEEKK
-643 LGSAL
+643 LGTAL
-648 DSIRTNLI
+648 QN
-656 KSYKKKTTA
+656 
-665 EEREQFKE
+665 
-673 EHPEID
+673 
-679 AVLEIIKE
+679 
-687 IDISTSTQYLNA
+687 
-699 QAIQKWIKRQEKPK
+699 
-713 LPSEVSENEEE
+713 
-724 KKLGLALRGI
+724 I

-743 EKPTAEERE
+743 EKP
-752 KFREEHPEIDDVLK
+752 
-766 IIKEIKISTS
+766 
-776 TQYLNAQAIQE
+776 
-787 WIKRQEKPKLPSR
+787 
-800 ESKNKE
+800 
-806 ERTLGNA
+806 
-813 LKSIRTRLIKP
+813 
-824 YMEKTTN
+824 TN

-869 IKQDLE
+869 IKRDLE
-875 KRRESD
+875 KRRE
-881 EAKKLEEENG
+881 
-891 VNYIKYF
+891 
-898 TKRQKEL
+898 
-905 VKLIKQYLEKM
+905 
-916 GSLDEARKLEEQYEQ
+916 LDEARKLEEQYEQ
-931 LVADTKDKDKKNGVD
+931 LVADTKDKKNGVD

>member
-88 RPAKK
+88 RPARI
-93 IAEEHFPNLVIRSYP
+93 IAKEHFPNLEIRLYQT
-108 SLLKVSDENMEK
+108 LLKVSDEDMEK

-188 LRRGIL
+188 LRRRIL

-209 IEGLNEAIDSCSD
+209 IEGLKEAIDSCSD
-222 EKTKREL
+222 EKTKSEL
-229 QEKVEK
+229 QKKVEQ
-235 MRRIVEKAEG
+235 MRRIVEEAEG

-284 IDSEPEIYSV
+284 IDSEPETYSV
-294 YSGNTERKNS
+294 YSGKTERKNNED
-304 KTIKEFEESKSE
+304 IKNFETSKSE
-316 HLKLLFSIDMLN
+316 HLKLLFCVDMLN

-383 AEVNGRDE
+383 AEVNGRNE
-391 DISHGNEENTIIG
+391 DISHGNKENTIIG
-404 ENGEKSEKS
+404 EKGEKSEKS

-429 FLELLEEIKEIIN
+429 FLELLEEIKGITG

-448 NAEAILEWIKRQ
+448 NAEAILEWIKMQ
-460 EKPKLPSE
+460 EKPKLPSPD
-468 VSENEEEKK
+468 SKNEEEKK
-477 LGIAWSS
+477 LFNAWNSMRS
-484 IRTNLIN
+484 HLIN
-491 PYKEKTT
+491 PYK
-498 AEEQEKFREKYP
+498 
-510 EIDDVLK
+510 
-517 IIKEIKISTSTHY
+517 
-530 LNAQRILEWI
+530 
-540 KSQEEP
+540 
-546 KMPSEESE
+546 
-554 NKEERTLKR
+554 
-563 ALRSIRE
+563 
-570 RLIKPYEKKTT
+570 KKTT
-581 DEEREEFRE
+581 EEERENFRE

-602 KEIKISTA
+602 KEIDISTSTQ
-610 IYYLNAQRILEW
+610 YLNAQRILEW
-622 IKRQEKPKLPS
+622 IKRQETPRIPS
-633 KHSQNEEEKK
+633 PNSKNEEEKK
-643 LGSAL
+643 LGNAWVG
-648 DSIRTNLI
+648 IGKRLI
-656 KSYKKKTTA
+656 NPYKKKT
-665 EEREQFKE
+665 
-673 EHPEID
+673 
-679 AVLEIIKE
+679 
-687 IDISTSTQYLNA
+687 
-699 QAIQKWIKRQEKPK
+699 
-713 LPSEVSENEEE
+713 
-724 KKLGLALRGI
+724 
-734 RSQLIKPYM
+734 
-743 EKPTAEERE
+743 TAEERE
-752 KFREEHPEIDDVLK
+752 KFREEHPEIDAILE

-787 WIKRQEKPKLPSR
+787 WIKRQEKPKLPSK

-813 LKSIRTRLIKP
+813 LVGIGKRLINP
-824 YMEKTTN
+824 YKKKTTAEEQEKFREEHPEIDAVLEIIKEIKISTSAKYLN
-831 EEREKFR
+831 AQRILEWIKRQEKPRIPSQHSKNEEEKKLGVDLGSVRGLIRRYRKKTTEEEREQFR
-838 EEYPETDAVLEI
+838 EEYPEIDAVLEI

-869 IKQDLE
+869 IKRDLE
-875 KRRESD
+875 KRRE
-881 EAKKLEEENG
+881 
-891 VNYIKYF
+891 
-898 TKRQKEL
+898 
-905 VKLIKQYLEKM
+905 
-916 GSLDEARKLEEQYEQ
+916 LDEARKLEEQYEQ
-931 LVADTKDKDKKNGVD
+931 LVADTKDKKNGVD

>member
-88 RPAKK
+88 RPARI
-93 IAEEHFPNLVIRSYP
+93 IAKEHFPNLEIRLYQT
-108 SLLKVSDENMEK
+108 LLKVSDENMEK

-188 LRRGIL
+188 LRRRIL
-194 KSPKYVKCDYALGEY
+194 KSPQYVKCDYALGEY
-209 IEGLNEAIDSCSD
+209 IEGLKEAIDSCSD
-222 EKTKREL
+222 EKTKSEL
-229 QEKVEK
+229 QKKVEQ
-235 MRRIVEKAEG
+235 MRRIVEEAEG

-284 IDSEPEIYSV
+284 IDSEPETYSV
-294 YSGNTERKNS
+294 YSGETEKENNDNIKN
-304 KTIKEFEESKSE
+304 FETSKSE
-316 HLKLLFSIDMLN
+316 HLKLLFCVDMLN

-383 AEVNGRDE
+383 AEVNGRNE
-391 DISHGNEENTIIG
+391 DISHGNKENTIIG
-404 ENGEKSEKS
+404 ENGEKS

-423 QGETLK
+423 QGKTLDFFK
-429 FLELLEEIKEIIN
+429 LLEEIKGITG

-460 EKPKLPSE
+460 ETPRTPSRD
-468 VSENEEEKK
+468 SKNEEEKK
-477 LGIAWSS
+477 LGNALST
-484 IRTNLIN
+484 IRTYLIN
-491 PYKEKTT
+491 PYME
-498 AEEQEKFREKYP
+498 
-510 EIDDVLK
+510 
-517 IIKEIKISTSTHY
+517 
-530 LNAQRILEWI
+530 
-540 KSQEEP
+540 
-546 KMPSEESE
+546 
-554 NKEERTLKR
+554 
-563 ALRSIRE
+563 
-570 RLIKPYEKKTT
+570 KTT
-581 DEEREEFRE
+581 DEEREKFRE
-590 EHPEIDDVLKII
+590 KHPEIDDVRKII
-602 KEIKISTA
+602 KEIDISTA
-610 IYYLNAQRILEW
+610 AYYLNAQRILEW
-622 IKRQEKPKLPS
+622 IKRQETPRMPS
-633 KHSQNEEEKK
+633 SEYPQNEEEKK
-643 LGSAL
+643 LNRAW
-648 DSIRTNLI
+648 RNMKTKLI
-656 KSYKKKTTA
+656 NPYKKKT
-665 EEREQFKE
+665 
-673 EHPEID
+673 
-679 AVLEIIKE
+679 
-687 IDISTSTQYLNA
+687 
-699 QAIQKWIKRQEKPK
+699 
-713 LPSEVSENEEE
+713 
-724 KKLGLALRGI
+724 
-734 RSQLIKPYM
+734 
-743 EKPTAEERE
+743 TAEERE

-766 IIKEIKISTS
+766 IIKEIKISTAPY
-776 TQYLNAQAIQE
+776 YLNAQRILE
-787 WIKRQEKPKLPSR
+787 WIKRQETPRLPS
-800 ESKNKE
+800 ENSQNE
-806 ERTLGNA
+806 EEKKLRDAWT
-813 LKSIRTRLIKP
+813 SIRTNLITPYKKKTTAEKREQFREEHPEIDAVLEIIKEIKISTSANYLNAQRILEWIKRQETTRIPSQRSENEEEKKLGINLQKIRSLLIKP
-824 YMEKTTN
+824 YREKTTA

-838 EEYPETDAVLEI
+838 EKHPEIDAVLEI

-875 KRRESD
+875 KRRE
-881 EAKKLEEENG
+881 
-891 VNYIKYF
+891 
-898 TKRQKEL
+898 
-905 VKLIKQYLEKM
+905 
-916 GSLDEARKLEEQYEQ
+916 LDEARKLEEQYEQ

>member
-88 RPAKK
+88 RPARI
-93 IAEEHFPNLVIRSYP
+93 IAKEHFPNLEIRLYQT
-108 SLLKVSDENMEK
+108 LLKVSDENMEK

-188 LRRGIL
+188 LRRRIL
-194 KSPKYVKCDYALGEY
+194 KSPQYVKCDYALGEY
-209 IEGLNEAIDSCSD
+209 IEGLKEAIDSCSD
-222 EKTKREL
+222 EKTKSEL
-229 QEKVEK
+229 QKKVEQ
-235 MRRIVEKAEG
+235 MRRIVEEAEG

-284 IDSEPEIYSV
+284 IDSEPETYSV
-294 YSGNTERKNS
+294 YSGKTERKNNED
-304 KTIKEFEESKSE
+304 IKNFETSKSE
-316 HLKLLFSIDMLN
+316 HLKLLFCVDMLN
-328 EGVHIEGVSGVI
+328 EGVHIEGISGVI

-383 AEVNGRDE
+383 AEVNGRNE
-391 DISHGNEENTIIG
+391 DISHGNKENTIIG
-404 ENGEKSEKS
+404 EKGEKSEKS
-413 QPGDIDIFKI
+413 QSVDIDIFKI

-429 FLELLEEIKEIIN
+429 FLELLEEINGITG

-460 EKPKLPSE
+460 ENPKLPSADSKNEEEKKLRNALNSIRTHLIKPYMEKTTDEEREKFREKHPE
-468 VSENEEEKK
+468 VDDVRKIIKEIDISTATYYLNAQRILEWIKRQENPKKPSKLSENEEEKK
-477 LGIAWSS
+477 LGNALSS
-484 IRTNLIN
+484 IRTYLIN
-491 PYKEKTT
+491 PYMEKTT
-498 AEEQEKFREKYP
+498 NEEREEFREKHP
-510 EIDDVLK
+510 EIDDVRK
-517 IIKEIKISTSTHY
+517 IIKEIDISTSTHY

-540 KSQEEP
+540 KCQENP
-546 KMPSEESE
+546 K
-554 NKEERTLKR
+554 
-563 ALRSIRE
+563 
-570 RLIKPYEKKTT
+570 KPY
-581 DEEREEFRE
+581 
-590 EHPEIDDVLKII
+590 
-602 KEIKISTA
+602 
-610 IYYLNAQRILEW
+610 
-622 IKRQEKPKLPS
+622 S
-633 KHSQNEEEKK
+633 KSKNEEEKK
-643 LGSAL
+643 LGTAL
-648 DSIRTNLI
+648 QN
-656 KSYKKKTTA
+656 
-665 EEREQFKE
+665 
-673 EHPEID
+673 
-679 AVLEIIKE
+679 
-687 IDISTSTQYLNA
+687 
-699 QAIQKWIKRQEKPK
+699 
-713 LPSEVSENEEE
+713 
-724 KKLGLALRGI
+724 I

-743 EKPTAEERE
+743 EKPTDEERE
-752 KFREEHPEIDDVLK
+752 QFREEH
-766 IIKEIKISTS
+766 
-776 TQYLNAQAIQE
+776 
-787 WIKRQEKPKLPSR
+787 
-800 ESKNKE
+800 
-806 ERTLGNA
+806 
-813 LKSIRTRLIKP
+813 
-824 YMEKTTN
+824 
-831 EEREKFR
+831 
-838 EEYPETDAVLEI
+838 PETDAVLEI

-869 IKQDLE
+869 IKRDLE
-875 KRRESD
+875 KRRE
-881 EAKKLEEENG
+881 
-891 VNYIKYF
+891 
-898 TKRQKEL
+898 
-905 VKLIKQYLEKM
+905 
-916 GSLDEARKLEEQYEQ
+916 LDEARKLEEQYEQ
-931 LVADTKDKDKKNGVD
+931 LVADTKDKKNGVD

>member
-8 ELELQEHQQDAYNA
+8 ELELQEHQQDAYTA

-93 IAEEHFPNLVIRSYP
+93 IAEEHFPNLEIRLYQT
-108 SLLKVSDENMEK
+108 LLKVSDEDMEK

-188 LRRGIL
+188 LRRRIL

-209 IEGLNEAIDSCSD
+209 IEGLNEAINSCSD
-222 EKTKREL
+222 EKTKKEL
-229 QEKVEK
+229 QEKVEQ
-235 MRRIVEKAEG
+235 MRRIVEEAEE
-245 IPELFKN
+245 IPQLFKN

-264 CKDKEHMELLQSKVS
+264 CKDKEHMELLKSKVS

-383 AEVNGRDE
+383 AEVNGRNE
-391 DISHGNEENTIIG
+391 DISHGNKENTIIG

-423 QGETLK
+423 QGKTLDFFK
-429 FLELLEEIKEIIN
+429 LLEEIKGITG

-460 EKPKLPSE
+460 ETPRLPRNG
-468 VSENEEEKK
+468 SENEEEKK
-477 LGIAWSS
+477 LYNAWKNMG
-484 IRTNLIN
+484 TFLIN

-498 AEEQEKFREKYP
+498 AEEQ
-510 EIDDVLK
+510 
-517 IIKEIKISTSTHY
+517 
-530 LNAQRILEWI
+530 
-540 KSQEEP
+540 
-546 KMPSEESE
+546 
-554 NKEERTLKR
+554 
-563 ALRSIRE
+563 
-570 RLIKPYEKKTT
+570 
-581 DEEREEFRE
+581 
-590 EHPEIDDVLKII
+590 
-602 KEIKISTA
+602 
-610 IYYLNAQRILEW
+610 
-622 IKRQEKPKLPS
+622 
-633 KHSQNEEEKK
+633 
-643 LGSAL
+643 
-648 DSIRTNLI
+648 
-656 KSYKKKTTA
+656 
-665 EEREQFKE
+665 
-673 EHPEID
+673 
-679 AVLEIIKE
+679 
-687 IDISTSTQYLNA
+687 
-699 QAIQKWIKRQEKPK
+699 
-713 LPSEVSENEEE
+713 
-724 KKLGLALRGI
+724 
-734 RSQLIKPYM
+734 
-743 EKPTAEERE
+743 E

-766 IIKEIKISTS
+766 IIKEIKISIS
-776 TQYLNAQAIQE
+776 TQYLNAQRILE
-787 WIKRQEKPKLPSR
+787 WIKRQETPRLPRNVSENEEEKKLYIAR
-800 ESKNKE
+800 ESIKRYLINPYKKKTTAEEREKFREEHPEIDAVLEIIKEIKISTATHYLNAQRILEWIKMQENPRMPSTLSENEEEKNLYIAWKNIETRLIKPYKEKTTAEEREKFKE
-806 ERTLGNA
+806 EHPEIDAVLEIIKEIKISTATHYLNAQRILEWIKRQEPPRLPRNVSENEEEKKLGMA
-813 LKSIRTRLIKP
+813 LNSIRTNLIKP
-824 YMEKTTN
+824 YMEKTTE

-838 EEYPETDAVLEI
+838 EEHPEVDDVRKIIKEIDISTSTHYLNAQRILEWIKRQENPKKPSQLSENEEEKKLSSAWSRIGIKLINPYKEKTTEEEREKFREEHPEIDAVLEI

-869 IKQDLE
+869 IKRDLE
-875 KRRESD
+875 KRRE
-881 EAKKLEEENG
+881 
-891 VNYIKYF
+891 
-898 TKRQKEL
+898 
-905 VKLIKQYLEKM
+905 
-916 GSLDEARKLEEQYEQ
+916 LDEARKLEEQYEQ